1 MRTKI
6 GTRLLSLFLT
16 AICVIGLIPT
26 SAFAASSENMPSEIT
41 LKKSDYFLDTDG
53 SKTYNSPSF
62 DKPLYLHIINMN
74 VGGKT
79 KVGFCAEHGKQ
90 LGNTLIGKKW
100 GNPEPVTNS
109 FIKMM
114 IGYYYCMTDAKY
126 MTDAY
131 KAKFGSQLWT
141 DQNMIRYHNAW
152 IQALCWRA
160 LGQGAAIPSD
170 AEGQRVA
177 IAKEL
182 MYIANA
188 KNGTSYS
195 DIYTDKYGTTTFYE
209 KGCKVIDNPDCWP
222 DVDVTLYH
230 YIGGNATSPD
240 GKKHY
245 TNDNTQAIMVA
256 TPRGEPTIDDYQI
269 VVKKVDSSNP
279 TKGLPG
285 ATFSLTMVGSDDPS
299 FPMTGVTG
307 QDGTYTFK
315 PLKAGTYQVT
325 ETEAPEGYQIDN
337 PGPYTVTLPMNG
349 QKTVTVTATDTPITT
364 SSGSIRKV
372 DKDIPTMG
380 LAGATIRITGI
391 DNNFKYEGQTVAGG
405 ALTDVPWDTMPV
417 GSYIAE
423 EIGAPEGY
431 ILPSPHEKKEF
442 YWDKKSDVTL
452 VFENDSKVKVQ
463 LLKKD
468 ESNNPL
474 PGCLF
479 TVIKNGQTLFSA
491 VTDAAGTITVPN
503 VTEGTYWFVEKDA
516 PEGYV
521 VNSEPVTAYV
531 SAADIQGNKTVTVEA
546 TNHRKPG
553 LEIVKI
559 DSVTKEPVANCTFD
573 IRSIDGTYHET
584 LTTDGAGRIFL
595 ENMTPGSYEVKETAV
610 PKGYNLNPEKQT
622 VELTAGGTFTLTFEN
637 VPKTDFTLFKHDSN
651 NHPIAGV
658 TFEISKKGGQSLG
671 HFTTDGQGKLTVPN
685 LEPGIYVAV
694 ETDCPDDYIL
704 DKTPHEFQV
713 NAGKTEVG
721 IDVVNLKK
729 PEITVKKVD
738 SIVGGGVEGAKFEI
752 FYAGTGGTG
761 SPAGTYE
768 SLGTKYTDANGII
781 HLDHLKEGWYRFTEV
796 EAPEGYQLDE
806 PSTQEIYL
814 KGDDNAELTFKDTP
828 LSAIIVMKKDGV
840 NGKAL
845 PGATFQLRYLD
856 GTSGTGGTVIGE
868 KVTDQNGV
876 CSWTGLK
883 AGTYIVEEVKPA
895 PGYNIVE
902 GPKTVY
908 ISGKAQDVITVSF
921 DNSPDGTLLIKK
933 VDAKNPTKVL
943 AGAKFRV
950 QYTNGTLLGNDNGIF
965 TTDEN
970 GQITIAGLEPEKTI
984 IVTEVEAPAGYIIDG
999 QAQTIDIKSGKVV
1012 SITFKNAPKGELVIE
1027 KTDAATGKLLP
1038 GAEFIIRK
1046 SDGTEVGA
1054 DGNIHNNLTIES
1066 GTLSSD
1072 SHFVTGGDGRIIIK
1086 GLTPGNYTITEVKA
1100 PDGYLIGKNAS
1111 RTIQI
1116 TAGDTQTITFA
1127 NPSTCS
1133 LLIKKVCSINTDKML
1148 EGAVFDVR
1156 YADGSVVG
1164 DSNGVY
1170 ETGADGTILITGL
1183 EANKAIIVTET
1194 KAPNGFAIDTKPQ
1207 TVTTIAG
1214 KVVQLTFA
1222 NAPYGKLVIEKRDA
1236 ETNNLLPG
1244 AEFRVT
1250 TAAGCEVG
1258 QNGVIGDTTLTS
1270 NGIFRT
1276 DADGKI
1282 TISNLRP
1289 GNYIITEIKA
1299 PDGYLID
1306 DPTRNVTVTAG
1317 DTQTIVFKNHS
1328 TCSLLIKKVCTEN
1341 PDKMLE
1347 GAVFDVRYADG
1358 TVVGD
1363 SNGVFTTG
1371 ADGTILITGLEANKA
1386 IVVTET
1392 KAPDGFAIDTTPQT
1406 ITTQAGKVVQLT
1418 FANAPY
1424 GKIIIE
1430 KRDSK
1435 TNELL
1440 PGAEF
1445 RVTTAAGCEVGQNG
1459 VIGDTN
1465 LTSNGI
1471 FTTGADGKIT
1481 ITNVR
1486 PGSYVITE
1494 IKAPDGYLIDD
1505 PTRTITVTSGDTQT
1519 IVFKDTKPGGL
1530 IIEKR
1535 DSVTKEPLA
1544 GATFKVTTSDGRF
1557 VAQDGGATSTN
1568 GLYTTDANG
1577 QIHIVD
1583 LDPDTYVVTEVTA
1596 PDGYLMD
1603 APSQTVKIEKN
1614 DTQTLT
1620 FYDTPLGGLTIVK
1633 VDSESGKRLEGAK
1646 IEVAKLNGEIVGTY
1660 VTDKLGVIQLP
1671 DLDDGWY
1678 QLTEIKAPKGY
1689 LLDST
1694 PQKVEVKKGET
1705 KTFEFEN
1712 TASASMLIHKIDSVT
1727 KKGIQGV
1734 KFVVYDSSMTPIG
1747 EYESDDQGY
1756 VHLNKTLEDGK
1767 YYVRE
1772 IVAAEGYILDNK
1784 VKSFTVLAGDTAM
1797 IEWENTSELGQIQ
1810 VIKTSEGYS
1819 SVNGLPAGTPLS
1831 GAIFAVYDK
1840 QNNVVDKFQ
1849 TNENGIGSSKKL
1861 PLGIYTVKEVQAPA
1875 NYGLNPTV
1883 FTADIEFAGQVVK
1896 LNVTDPVITAGVS
1909 IKKTGYAQTMNNNV
1923 MRWTVSGVR
1932 NDSTT
1937 SLQSFYWR
1945 DTLPTDAV
1953 RLTRLVTGTY
1963 STTQTYKVTFTTNL
1977 NSQWRTA
1984 YDNLSTAKNYT
1995 LDMSSAAL
2003 GLASNEYVTQFMLS
2017 FGIVP
2022 AGFHQLTNATVDAQT
2037 LYALTNGYKFTN
2049 KADVGGLLGGNW
2061 VQSIA
2066 RWTTSVYSHYV
2077 PAKPAAP
2084 KSPKLPR
2091 TGY

>member
-26 SAFAASSENMPSEIT
+26 SAFAAPSGSMPSEIT
-41 LKKSDYFLDTDG
+41 LQKSDYFLDTDG

-62 DKPLYLHIINMN
+62 GEPLYLHIINMN

-79 KVGFCAEHGKQ
+79 NVGFCAEHGKQ

-126 MTDAY
+126 QTDAY
-131 KAKFGSQLWT
+131 KEKWGGELWT
-141 DQNMIRYHNAW
+141 DQNLIRYHNAW

-170 AEGQRVA
+170 AEGQKVA

-195 DIYTDKYGTTTFYE
+195 DIYTDKYGTTTFYQKGE
-209 KGCKVIDNPDCWP
+209 KVLDNTDCWP

-230 YIGGNATSPD
+230 YIGGDATSPD

-256 TPRGEPTIDDYQI
+256 TPKKSDIPSDKYQI

-279 TKGLPG
+279 TKGLAG
-285 ATFSLTMVGSDDPS
+285 ATFSLEMVGSDDPK

-315 PLKAGTYQVT
+315 NLKAGTYQVT

-337 PGPYTVTLPMNG
+337 PGPYAVTLPTNG
-349 QKTVTVTATDTPITT
+349 QKTVTVTALDTPITLA
-364 SSGSIRKV
+364 SGSIRKV
-372 DKDIPTMG
+372 DKDRPTMG

-391 DNNFKYEGQTVAGG
+391 DNNFTYEGQTVEGG

-417 GSYIAE
+417 GSYVAE

-442 YWDKKSDVTL
+442 YWDKKNEVKL

-516 PEGYV
+516 LEGYV

-573 IRSIDGTYHET
+573 IRSIDGTYHEA

-713 NAGKTEVG
+713 NAGVTNVG

-796 EAPEGYQLDE
+796 EAPAGYQLDE

-845 PGATFQLRYLD
+845 PGATFQLRYLG

-933 VDAKNPTKVL
+933 VDAKHPTKVL

-984 IVTEVEAPAGYIIDG
+984 IVTEIEAPAGYIIDG

-1054 DGNIHNNLTIES
+1054 DGNIHNDLTIES

-1127 NPSTCS
+1127 NP
-1133 LLIKKVCSINTDKML
+1133 
-1148 EGAVFDVR
+1148 
-1156 YADGSVVG
+1156 
-1164 DSNGVY
+1164 
-1170 ETGADGTILITGL
+1170 
-1183 EANKAIIVTET
+1183 
-1194 KAPNGFAIDTKPQ
+1194 
-1207 TVTTIAG
+1207 
-1214 KVVQLTFA
+1214 
-1222 NAPYGKLVIEKRDA
+1222 
-1236 ETNNLLPG
+1236 
-1244 AEFRVT
+1244 
-1250 TAAGCEVG
+1250 
-1258 QNGVIGDTTLTS
+1258 
-1270 NGIFRT
+1270 
-1276 DADGKI
+1276 
-1282 TISNLRP
+1282 
-1289 GNYIITEIKA
+1289 
-1299 PDGYLID
+1299 
-1306 DPTRNVTVTAG
+1306 
-1317 DTQTIVFKNHS
+1317 S

-1481 ITNVR
+1481 ISNVR
-1486 PGSYVITE
+1486 PGNYIITE

-1646 IEVAKLNGEIVGTY
+1646 IEVAKMNGEIVGTY

-1727 KKGIQGV
+1727 RKGIQGV

>member
-26 SAFAASSENMPSEIT
+26 SAFAAPSGSMPSEIT
-41 LKKSDYFLDTDG
+41 LQKSDYFLDTDG

-62 DKPLYLHIINMN
+62 GEPLYLHIINMN

-79 KVGFCAEHGKQ
+79 QVGFCAEHGKQ

-126 MTDAY
+126 QTDAY
-131 KAKFGSQLWT
+131 KEKWGGELWT
-141 DQNMIRYHNAW
+141 DQNLIRYHNAW

-170 AEGQRVA
+170 AEGQKVA

-195 DIYTDKYGTTTFYE
+195 DIYTDKYGTTTFYQKGE
-209 KGCKVIDNPDCWP
+209 KVLDNTDCWP
-222 DVDVTLYH
+222 DVDVTLYR

-245 TNDNTQAIMVA
+245 TNDNTQAVMVA
-256 TPRGEPTIDDYQI
+256 TPKKEPTGDTYRII
-269 VVKKVDSSNP
+269 VKKVDSSNP
-279 TKGLPG
+279 TKGLAG
-285 ATFSLTMVGSDDPS
+285 ATFSLEMVGSDGPS
-299 FPMTGVTG
+299 FPKTGVTG
-307 QDGTYTFK
+307 QDGTYIFDR
-315 PLKAGTYQVT
+315 LEAGTYKVT

-337 PGPYTVTLPMNG
+337 PGPYAVTLPTNG
-349 QKTVTVTATDTPITT
+349 QNTVTVTALDTPITLA
-364 SSGSIRKV
+364 SGSIRKV
-372 DKDIPTMG
+372 DKDRPTMG

-391 DNNFKYEGQTVAGG
+391 DNNFTYEGQTVEGG

-417 GSYIAE
+417 GSYVAE

-442 YWDKKSDVTL
+442 YWDKKNEVKL

-573 IRSIDGTYHET
+573 IRSIDGTYHEA

-713 NAGKTEVG
+713 NAGVTNVG

-738 SIVGGGVEGAKFEI
+738 SIVGGGVVGAKFEI

-796 EAPEGYQLDE
+796 EAPAGYQLDE

-845 PGATFQLRYLD
+845 PGATFQLRYLG
-856 GTSGTGGTVIGE
+856 GTSGTGGTAIGE

-933 VDAKNPTKVL
+933 VDAKHPTKVL

-984 IVTEVEAPAGYIIDG
+984 IVTEIEAPAGYIIDG

-1027 KTDAATGKLLP
+1027 KTDAATGKLLS

-1054 DGNIHNNLTIES
+1054 DGNIHNDLTIES

-1127 NPSTCS
+1127 NP
-1133 LLIKKVCSINTDKML
+1133 
-1148 EGAVFDVR
+1148 
-1156 YADGSVVG
+1156 
-1164 DSNGVY
+1164 
-1170 ETGADGTILITGL
+1170 
-1183 EANKAIIVTET
+1183 
-1194 KAPNGFAIDTKPQ
+1194 
-1207 TVTTIAG
+1207 
-1214 KVVQLTFA
+1214 
-1222 NAPYGKLVIEKRDA
+1222 
-1236 ETNNLLPG
+1236 
-1244 AEFRVT
+1244 
-1250 TAAGCEVG
+1250 
-1258 QNGVIGDTTLTS
+1258 
-1270 NGIFRT
+1270 
-1276 DADGKI
+1276 
-1282 TISNLRP
+1282 
-1289 GNYIITEIKA
+1289 
-1299 PDGYLID
+1299 
-1306 DPTRNVTVTAG
+1306 
-1317 DTQTIVFKNHS
+1317 S

-1459 VIGDTN
+1459 VIGDTK

-1486 PGSYVITE
+1486 PGNYVITE

-1646 IEVAKLNGEIVGTY
+1646 IEVAKMNGEIVGTY

-1727 KKGIQGV
+1727 RKGIQGV

>member
-26 SAFAASSENMPSEIT
+26 SAFAAPSGSMPSEIT
-41 LKKSDYFLDTDG
+41 LQKSDYFLDTDG

-62 DKPLYLHIINMN
+62 GEPLYLHIINMN
-74 VGGKT
+74 VGGET
-79 KVGFCAEHGKQ
+79 KIGFCAEHGKQ

-126 MTDAY
+126 QTDAY
-131 KAKFGSQLWT
+131 KEKWGGELWT
-141 DQNMIRYHNAW
+141 DQNLIRYHNAW

-170 AEGQRVA
+170 AEGQKVA

-195 DIYTDKYGTTTFYE
+195 DIYTDKYGTTTFYQKGE
-209 KGCKVIDNPDCWP
+209 KVLDNTDCWP
-222 DVDVTLYH
+222 DVDVTLYR

-245 TNDNTQAIMVA
+245 TNDNTQAVMVA
-256 TPRGEPTIDDYQI
+256 TPKKSDIPSDKYQI

-279 TKGLPG
+279 TKGLAG
-285 ATFSLTMVGSDDPS
+285 ATFSLEMVGSDDPK

-315 PLKAGTYQVT
+315 NLKAGTYQVT

-337 PGPYTVTLPMNG
+337 PGPYAVTLPTNG
-349 QKTVTVTATDTPITT
+349 QKTVTVTATDTPITIA
-364 SSGSIRKV
+364 SGSIRKV
-372 DKDIPTMG
+372 DKDRPTMG

-391 DNNFKYEGQTVAGG
+391 DNNFTYEGQTVEGG

-417 GSYIAE
+417 GSYVAE

-442 YWDKKSDVTL
+442 YWDKKNEVKL

-713 NAGKTEVG
+713 NAGVTNVG

-796 EAPEGYQLDE
+796 EAPAGYQLDE

-845 PGATFQLRYLD
+845 PGATFQLRYLG

-876 CSWTGLK
+876 CSWTSLK

-933 VDAKNPTKVL
+933 VDAKHPTKVL

-984 IVTEVEAPAGYIIDG
+984 IVTEIEAPAGYIIDG

-1027 KTDAATGKLLP
+1027 KTDAATGKLLS

-1054 DGNIHNNLTIES
+1054 DGNIHNDLTIES

-1127 NPSTCS
+1127 NP
-1133 LLIKKVCSINTDKML
+1133 
-1148 EGAVFDVR
+1148 
-1156 YADGSVVG
+1156 
-1164 DSNGVY
+1164 
-1170 ETGADGTILITGL
+1170 
-1183 EANKAIIVTET
+1183 
-1194 KAPNGFAIDTKPQ
+1194 
-1207 TVTTIAG
+1207 
-1214 KVVQLTFA
+1214 
-1222 NAPYGKLVIEKRDA
+1222 
-1236 ETNNLLPG
+1236 
-1244 AEFRVT
+1244 
-1250 TAAGCEVG
+1250 
-1258 QNGVIGDTTLTS
+1258 
-1270 NGIFRT
+1270 
-1276 DADGKI
+1276 
-1282 TISNLRP
+1282 
-1289 GNYIITEIKA
+1289 
-1299 PDGYLID
+1299 
-1306 DPTRNVTVTAG
+1306 
-1317 DTQTIVFKNHS
+1317 S

-1486 PGSYVITE
+1486 PGNYVITE

-1544 GATFKVTTSDGRF
+1544 GATFKVMTSDGRF

-1646 IEVAKLNGEIVGTY
+1646 IEVAKMNGEIVGTY

-1727 KKGIQGV
+1727 RKGIQGV

-1909 IKKTGYAQTMNNNV
+1909 IKKTGYAQTMNNNI

-2066 RWTTSVYSHYV
+2066 RWTTSIYSHYV

>member
-1 MRTKI
+1 MRQKI

-26 SAFAASSENMPSEIT
+26 SAFAAPSGSMPSEIT
-41 LKKSDYFLDTDG
+41 LQKSDYFLDTDG

-62 DKPLYLHIINMN
+62 GEPLYLHIINMN

-79 KVGFCAEHGKQ
+79 KIGFCAEHGKQ

-126 MTDAY
+126 QTDAY
-131 KAKFGSQLWT
+131 KEKWGGELWT
-141 DQNMIRYHNAW
+141 DQNLIRYHNAW

-170 AEGQRVA
+170 AEGQKVA

-188 KNGTSYS
+188 EIGTSYS
-195 DIYTDKYGTTTFYE
+195 DIYTDKYGTTTFYQKGE
-209 KGCKVIDNPDCWP
+209 KVLDNTDCWP

-240 GKKHY
+240 GKNHY

-256 TPRGEPTIDDYQI
+256 TPSIPTAESYQI

-279 TKGLPG
+279 TKGLSG
-285 ATFSLTMVGSDDPS
+285 ATFSLTMVGSTKTL
-299 FPMTGVTG
+299 TGVTG

-315 PLKAGTYQVT
+315 NLKAGTYQVT
-325 ETEAPEGYQIDN
+325 ETKAPDGYQIDN
-337 PGPYTVTLPMNG
+337 PGPYTVTLPTNG
-349 QKTVTVTATDTPITT
+349 QKTVTVTALDTPITLA
-364 SSGSIRKV
+364 SGSIRKV
-372 DKDIPTMG
+372 DKDRPTMG

-391 DNNFKYEGQTVAGG
+391 DNNFTYEGQTVEGG

-417 GSYIAE
+417 GSYVAE

-442 YWDKKSDVTL
+442 YWDKKNEVKL

-573 IRSIDGTYHET
+573 IRSIDGTYHEA

-713 NAGKTEVG
+713 NAGVTNVG

-796 EAPEGYQLDE
+796 EAPAGYQLDE

-845 PGATFQLRYLD
+845 PGATFQLRYLG
-856 GTSGTGGTVIGE
+856 GTSGTGGTAIGE

-970 GQITIAGLEPEKTI
+970 GQITIAGLEPKKTI
-984 IVTEVEAPAGYIIDG
+984 IVTEIEAPAGYIIDG

-1054 DGNIHNNLTIES
+1054 DGNIHNDLTIES

-1127 NPSTCS
+1127 NP
-1133 LLIKKVCSINTDKML
+1133 
-1148 EGAVFDVR
+1148 
-1156 YADGSVVG
+1156 
-1164 DSNGVY
+1164 
-1170 ETGADGTILITGL
+1170 
-1183 EANKAIIVTET
+1183 
-1194 KAPNGFAIDTKPQ
+1194 
-1207 TVTTIAG
+1207 
-1214 KVVQLTFA
+1214 
-1222 NAPYGKLVIEKRDA
+1222 
-1236 ETNNLLPG
+1236 
-1244 AEFRVT
+1244 
-1250 TAAGCEVG
+1250 
-1258 QNGVIGDTTLTS
+1258 
-1270 NGIFRT
+1270 
-1276 DADGKI
+1276 
-1282 TISNLRP
+1282 
-1289 GNYIITEIKA
+1289 
-1299 PDGYLID
+1299 
-1306 DPTRNVTVTAG
+1306 
-1317 DTQTIVFKNHS
+1317 S

-1486 PGSYVITE
+1486 PGNYVITE

-1646 IEVAKLNGEIVGTY
+1646 IEVAKMNGEIVGTY

-1727 KKGIQGV
+1727 RKGIQGV

>member
-26 SAFAASSENMPSEIT
+26 SAFAAPSGSMPSEIT
-41 LKKSDYFLDTDG
+41 LQKSDYFLDTDG

-62 DKPLYLHIINMN
+62 GEPLYLHIINMN

-79 KVGFCAEHGKQ
+79 NVGFCAEHGKQ

-126 MTDAY
+126 QTDAY
-131 KAKFGSQLWT
+131 KEKWGGELWT
-141 DQNMIRYHNAW
+141 DQNLIRYHNAW

-170 AEGQRVA
+170 AEGQKVA

-195 DIYTDKYGTTTFYE
+195 DIYTDKYGTTTFYQKGE
-209 KGCKVIDNPDCWP
+209 KVLDNTDCWP

-230 YIGGNATSPD
+230 YIGGDATSPD

-256 TPRGEPTIDDYQI
+256 TPKKSDIPSDKYQI

-279 TKGLPG
+279 TKGLAG
-285 ATFSLTMVGSDDPS
+285 ATFSLEMVGSDDPK

-315 PLKAGTYQVT
+315 NLKAGTYQVT

-337 PGPYTVTLPMNG
+337 PGPYAVTLPTNG
-349 QKTVTVTATDTPITT
+349 QKTVTVTALDTPITLA
-364 SSGSIRKV
+364 SGSIRKV
-372 DKDIPTMG
+372 DKDRPTMG

-391 DNNFKYEGQTVAGG
+391 DNNFTYEGQTVEGG

-417 GSYIAE
+417 GSYVAE

-442 YWDKKSDVTL
+442 YWDKKNEVKL

-610 PKGYNLNPEKQT
+610 PQGYNLNPEKQT

-713 NAGKTEVG
+713 NAGVTNVG

-738 SIVGGGVEGAKFEI
+738 SIVGGGVKDAKFEI

-796 EAPEGYQLDE
+796 EAPAGYQLDE

-845 PGATFQLRYLD
+845 PGATFQLRYLG

-876 CSWTGLK
+876 CSWTSLK

-933 VDAKNPTKVL
+933 VDAKHPTKVL

-984 IVTEVEAPAGYIIDG
+984 IVTEIEAPAGYIIDG

-1027 KTDAATGKLLP
+1027 KTDAATGKLLS

-1054 DGNIHNNLTIES
+1054 DGNIHNDLTIES

-1127 NPSTCS
+1127 NP
-1133 LLIKKVCSINTDKML
+1133 
-1148 EGAVFDVR
+1148 
-1156 YADGSVVG
+1156 
-1164 DSNGVY
+1164 
-1170 ETGADGTILITGL
+1170 
-1183 EANKAIIVTET
+1183 
-1194 KAPNGFAIDTKPQ
+1194 
-1207 TVTTIAG
+1207 
-1214 KVVQLTFA
+1214 
-1222 NAPYGKLVIEKRDA
+1222 
-1236 ETNNLLPG
+1236 
-1244 AEFRVT
+1244 
-1250 TAAGCEVG
+1250 
-1258 QNGVIGDTTLTS
+1258 
-1270 NGIFRT
+1270 
-1276 DADGKI
+1276 
-1282 TISNLRP
+1282 
-1289 GNYIITEIKA
+1289 
-1299 PDGYLID
+1299 
-1306 DPTRNVTVTAG
+1306 
-1317 DTQTIVFKNHS
+1317 S

-1486 PGSYVITE
+1486 PGNYVITE

-1646 IEVAKLNGEIVGTY
+1646 IEVAKMNGEIVGTY

-1727 KKGIQGV
+1727 RKGIQGV

>member
-1 MRTKI
+1 MRQKI

-26 SAFAASSENMPSEIT
+26 SAFAAPSGSMPSEIT
-41 LKKSDYFLDTDG
+41 LQKSDYFLDTDG

-62 DKPLYLHIINMN
+62 GEPLYLHIINMN

-79 KVGFCAEHGKQ
+79 NVGFCAEHGKQ

-126 MTDAY
+126 QTDAY
-131 KAKFGSQLWT
+131 KEKWGGELWT
-141 DQNMIRYHNAW
+141 DQNLIRYHNAW

-170 AEGQRVA
+170 AEGQKVA

-195 DIYTDKYGTTTFYE
+195 DIYTDKYGTTTFYQKGE
-209 KGCKVIDNPDCWP
+209 KVLDNTDCWP

-256 TPRGEPTIDDYQI
+256 TPSIPTLGNYQI
-269 VVKKVDSSNP
+269 TVKKVDSSNP
-279 TKGLPG
+279 TKGLAG
-285 ATFSLTMVGSDDPS
+285 AEFSLEMVGSDDPK

-307 QDGTYTFK
+307 QGGTLTFK
-315 PLKAGTYQVT
+315 DLKAGTYQVT
-325 ETEAPEGYQIDN
+325 ETKAPEDYQIDN
-337 PGPYTVTLPMNG
+337 PGPYTVTLPTNG
-349 QKTVTVTATDTPITT
+349 QNTVTVTATDTPITLA
-364 SSGSIRKV
+364 SGSIRKV
-372 DKDIPTMG
+372 DKDRPTMG

-391 DNNFKYEGQTVAGG
+391 DNNFTYEGQTVEGG

-417 GSYIAE
+417 GSYVAE

-442 YWDKKSDVTL
+442 YWDKKNEVKL

-559 DSVTKEPVANCTFD
+559 NSVTKEPVANCTFD

-713 NAGKTEVG
+713 NAGVTNVG

-796 EAPEGYQLDE
+796 EAPAGYQLDE

-845 PGATFQLRYLD
+845 PGATFQLRYLG
-856 GTSGTGGTVIGE
+856 GTSGTGGTAIGE

-933 VDAKNPTKVL
+933 VDAKHPTKVL

-970 GQITIAGLEPEKTI
+970 GQITIAGLEPKKTI
-984 IVTEVEAPAGYIIDG
+984 IVTEIEAPAGYIIDG

-1054 DGNIHNNLTIES
+1054 DGNIHNDLTIES

-1086 GLTPGNYTITEVKA
+1086 GLTPGHYTITEVKA

-1127 NPSTCS
+1127 NP
-1133 LLIKKVCSINTDKML
+1133 
-1148 EGAVFDVR
+1148 
-1156 YADGSVVG
+1156 
-1164 DSNGVY
+1164 
-1170 ETGADGTILITGL
+1170 
-1183 EANKAIIVTET
+1183 
-1194 KAPNGFAIDTKPQ
+1194 
-1207 TVTTIAG
+1207 
-1214 KVVQLTFA
+1214 
-1222 NAPYGKLVIEKRDA
+1222 
-1236 ETNNLLPG
+1236 
-1244 AEFRVT
+1244 
-1250 TAAGCEVG
+1250 
-1258 QNGVIGDTTLTS
+1258 
-1270 NGIFRT
+1270 
-1276 DADGKI
+1276 
-1282 TISNLRP
+1282 
-1289 GNYIITEIKA
+1289 
-1299 PDGYLID
+1299 
-1306 DPTRNVTVTAG
+1306 
-1317 DTQTIVFKNHS
+1317 S

-1486 PGSYVITE
+1486 PGNYIITE

-1646 IEVAKLNGEIVGTY
+1646 IEVAKMNGEIVGTY

-1727 KKGIQGV
+1727 RKGIQGV

>member
-26 SAFAASSENMPSEIT
+26 SAFAAPSGSMPSEIT
-41 LKKSDYFLDTDG
+41 LQKSDYFLDTDG

-62 DKPLYLHIINMN
+62 GEPLYLHIINMN

-79 KVGFCAEHGKQ
+79 NVGFCAEHGKQ

-126 MTDAY
+126 QTDAY
-131 KAKFGSQLWT
+131 KEKWGGELWT
-141 DQNMIRYHNAW
+141 DQNLIRYHNAW

-170 AEGQRVA
+170 AEGQKVA

-195 DIYTDKYGTTTFYE
+195 DIYTDKYGTTTFYQKGE
-209 KGCKVIDNPDCWP
+209 KVLDNTDCWP

-256 TPRGEPTIDDYQI
+256 TPSIPTLGNYQI
-269 VVKKVDSSNP
+269 TVKKVDSSNP
-279 TKGLPG
+279 TKGLAG
-285 ATFSLTMVGSDDPS
+285 AEFSLEMVGSDDPK

-307 QDGTYTFK
+307 QGGTLTFK
-315 PLKAGTYQVT
+315 DLKAGTYQVT
-325 ETEAPEGYQIDN
+325 ETKAPEDYQIDN
-337 PGPYTVTLPMNG
+337 PGPYTVTLPTNG
-349 QKTVTVTATDTPITT
+349 QNTVTVTATDTPITLA
-364 SSGSIRKV
+364 SGSIRKV
-372 DKDIPTMG
+372 DKDRPTMG

-391 DNNFKYEGQTVAGG
+391 DNNFTYEGQTVEGG

-417 GSYIAE
+417 GSYVAE

-442 YWDKKSDVTL
+442 YWDKKNEVKL

-573 IRSIDGTYHET
+573 IRSIDGTYHEA

-713 NAGKTEVG
+713 NAGVTNVG

-796 EAPEGYQLDE
+796 EAPAGYQLDE

-845 PGATFQLRYLD
+845 PGATFQLRYLG

-933 VDAKNPTKVL
+933 VDAKHPTKVL

-984 IVTEVEAPAGYIIDG
+984 IVTEIEAPAGYIIDG

-1054 DGNIHNNLTIES
+1054 DGNIHNDLTIES

-1127 NPSTCS
+1127 NP
-1133 LLIKKVCSINTDKML
+1133 
-1148 EGAVFDVR
+1148 
-1156 YADGSVVG
+1156 
-1164 DSNGVY
+1164 
-1170 ETGADGTILITGL
+1170 
-1183 EANKAIIVTET
+1183 
-1194 KAPNGFAIDTKPQ
+1194 
-1207 TVTTIAG
+1207 
-1214 KVVQLTFA
+1214 
-1222 NAPYGKLVIEKRDA
+1222 
-1236 ETNNLLPG
+1236 
-1244 AEFRVT
+1244 
-1250 TAAGCEVG
+1250 
-1258 QNGVIGDTTLTS
+1258 
-1270 NGIFRT
+1270 
-1276 DADGKI
+1276 
-1282 TISNLRP
+1282 
-1289 GNYIITEIKA
+1289 
-1299 PDGYLID
+1299 
-1306 DPTRNVTVTAG
+1306 
-1317 DTQTIVFKNHS
+1317 S

-1486 PGSYVITE
+1486 PGNYVITE

-1646 IEVAKLNGEIVGTY
+1646 IEVAKMNGEIVGTY

-1909 IKKTGYAQTMNNNV
+1909 IKKTGYAQTMNNNI

-2066 RWTTSVYSHYV
+2066 RWTTSIYSHYV

>member
-1 MRTKI
+1 MRQKI

-26 SAFAASSENMPSEIT
+26 SAFAAPSGSMPSEIT
-41 LKKSDYFLDTDG
+41 LQKSDYFLDTDG

-62 DKPLYLHIINMN
+62 GEPLYLHIINMN

-79 KVGFCAEHGKQ
+79 NVGFCAEHGKQ

-126 MTDAY
+126 QTDAY
-131 KAKFGSQLWT
+131 KEKWGGELWT
-141 DQNMIRYHNAW
+141 DQNLIRYHNAW

-170 AEGQRVA
+170 AEGQKVA

-195 DIYTDKYGTTTFYE
+195 DIYTDKYGTTTFYQKGE
-209 KGCKVIDNPDCWP
+209 KVLDNTDCWP

-256 TPRGEPTIDDYQI
+256 TPSIPTLGNYQI
-269 VVKKVDSSNP
+269 TVKKVDSSNP
-279 TKGLPG
+279 TKGLAG
-285 ATFSLTMVGSDDPS
+285 AEFSLEMVGSDDPK

-307 QDGTYTFK
+307 QGGTLTFK
-315 PLKAGTYQVT
+315 DLKAGTYQVT
-325 ETEAPEGYQIDN
+325 ETKAPEDYQIDN
-337 PGPYTVTLPMNG
+337 PGPYTVTLPTNG
-349 QKTVTVTATDTPITT
+349 QNTVTVTATDTPITLA
-364 SSGSIRKV
+364 SGSIRKV
-372 DKDIPTMG
+372 DKDRPTMG

-391 DNNFKYEGQTVAGG
+391 DNNFTYEGQTVEGG

-417 GSYIAE
+417 GSYVAE

-442 YWDKKSDVTL
+442 YWDKKNEVKL

-559 DSVTKEPVANCTFD
+559 NSVTKEPVANCTFD

-713 NAGKTEVG
+713 NAGVTNVG

-796 EAPEGYQLDE
+796 EAPAGYQLDE

-845 PGATFQLRYLD
+845 PGATFQLRYLG

-984 IVTEVEAPAGYIIDG
+984 IVTEIEAPAGYIIDG

-1027 KTDAATGKLLP
+1027 KTDAATGKLLS

-1054 DGNIHNNLTIES
+1054 DGNIHNDLTIES

-1133 LLIKKVCSINTDKML
+1133 LLIKKVC
-1148 EGAVFDVR
+1148 
-1156 YADGSVVG
+1156 
-1164 DSNGVY
+1164 
-1170 ETGADGTILITGL
+1170 
-1183 EANKAIIVTET
+1183 
-1194 KAPNGFAIDTKPQ
+1194 
-1207 TVTTIAG
+1207 
-1214 KVVQLTFA
+1214 
-1222 NAPYGKLVIEKRDA
+1222 
-1236 ETNNLLPG
+1236 
-1244 AEFRVT
+1244 
-1250 TAAGCEVG
+1250 
-1258 QNGVIGDTTLTS
+1258 
-1270 NGIFRT
+1270 
-1276 DADGKI
+1276 
-1282 TISNLRP
+1282 
-1289 GNYIITEIKA
+1289 
-1299 PDGYLID
+1299 
-1306 DPTRNVTVTAG
+1306 
-1317 DTQTIVFKNHS
+1317 
-1328 TCSLLIKKVCTEN
+1328 TEN

-1371 ADGTILITGLEANKA
+1371 ADGTILITGLDANKA

-1486 PGSYVITE
+1486 PGNYIITE

-1646 IEVAKLNGEIVGTY
+1646 IEVAKMNGEIVGTY

-1727 KKGIQGV
+1727 RKGIQGV

-2066 RWTTSVYSHYV
+2066 RWTTSIYSHYV

>member
-26 SAFAASSENMPSEIT
+26 SAFAAPSGSMPSEIT
-41 LKKSDYFLDTDG
+41 LQKSDYFLDTDG

-62 DKPLYLHIINMN
+62 GEPLYLHIINMN

-79 KVGFCAEHGKQ
+79 QVGFCAEHGKQ

-126 MTDAY
+126 QTDAY
-131 KAKFGSQLWT
+131 KEKWGGELWT
-141 DQNMIRYHNAW
+141 DQNLIRYHNAW

-170 AEGQRVA
+170 AEGQKVA

-195 DIYTDKYGTTTFYE
+195 DIYTDKYGTTTFYQKGE
-209 KGCKVIDNPDCWP
+209 KVLDNTDCWP
-222 DVDVTLYH
+222 DVDVTLYR

-245 TNDNTQAIMVA
+245 TNDNTQAVMVA
-256 TPRGEPTIDDYQI
+256 TPKKEPTGDTYRII
-269 VVKKVDSSNP
+269 VKKVDSSNP
-279 TKGLPG
+279 TKGLAG
-285 ATFSLTMVGSDDPS
+285 ATFSLEMVGSDGPS
-299 FPMTGVTG
+299 FPKTGVTG
-307 QDGTYTFK
+307 QDGTYIFDR
-315 PLKAGTYQVT
+315 LEAGTYKVT

-337 PGPYTVTLPMNG
+337 PGPYAVTLPTNG
-349 QKTVTVTATDTPITT
+349 QNTVTVTALDTPITLA
-364 SSGSIRKV
+364 SGSIRKV
-372 DKDIPTMG
+372 DKDRPTMG

-391 DNNFKYEGQTVAGG
+391 DNNFTYEGQTVEGG

-417 GSYIAE
+417 GSYVAE

-442 YWDKKSDVTL
+442 YWDKKNEVKL

-713 NAGKTEVG
+713 NAGVTNVG

-796 EAPEGYQLDE
+796 EAPAGYQLDE

-845 PGATFQLRYLD
+845 PGATFQLRYLG
-856 GTSGTGGTVIGE
+856 GTSGTGGTAIGE

-970 GQITIAGLEPEKTI
+970 GQITIAGLEPKKTI
-984 IVTEVEAPAGYIIDG
+984 IVTEIEAPAGYIIDG

-1054 DGNIHNNLTIES
+1054 DGNIHNDLTIES

-1127 NPSTCS
+1127 NP
-1133 LLIKKVCSINTDKML
+1133 
-1148 EGAVFDVR
+1148 
-1156 YADGSVVG
+1156 
-1164 DSNGVY
+1164 
-1170 ETGADGTILITGL
+1170 
-1183 EANKAIIVTET
+1183 
-1194 KAPNGFAIDTKPQ
+1194 
-1207 TVTTIAG
+1207 
-1214 KVVQLTFA
+1214 
-1222 NAPYGKLVIEKRDA
+1222 
-1236 ETNNLLPG
+1236 
-1244 AEFRVT
+1244 
-1250 TAAGCEVG
+1250 
-1258 QNGVIGDTTLTS
+1258 
-1270 NGIFRT
+1270 
-1276 DADGKI
+1276 
-1282 TISNLRP
+1282 
-1289 GNYIITEIKA
+1289 
-1299 PDGYLID
+1299 
-1306 DPTRNVTVTAG
+1306 
-1317 DTQTIVFKNHS
+1317 S

-1486 PGSYVITE
+1486 PGNYVITE

-1646 IEVAKLNGEIVGTY
+1646 IEVAKMNGEIVGTY

-1727 KKGIQGV
+1727 RKGIQGV

>member
-26 SAFAASSENMPSEIT
+26 SAFAAPSGSMPSEIT
-41 LKKSDYFLDTDG
+41 LQKSDYFLDTDG

-62 DKPLYLHIINMN
+62 GEPLYLHIINMN
-74 VGGKT
+74 VGGET
-79 KVGFCAEHGKQ
+79 KIGFCAEHGKQ

-114 IGYYYCMTDAKY
+114 IGYYYCMTDTKY
-126 MTDAY
+126 QTDAY
-131 KAKFGSQLWT
+131 KEKWGGELWT
-141 DQNMIRYHNAW
+141 DPNLIRYHNAW

-170 AEGQRVA
+170 AEGQKVA

-195 DIYTDKYGTTTFYE
+195 DIYTDKYGTTTFYQKGE
-209 KGCKVIDNPDCWP
+209 KVLDNTDCWP

-245 TNDNTQAIMVA
+245 TNENTQAIMVA
-256 TPRGEPTIDDYQI
+256 TPKEPTSEEYQI

-279 TKGLPG
+279 TKGLAG
-285 ATFSLTMVGSDDPS
+285 AEFSLEMVGSDDPK
-299 FPMTGVTG
+299 FPMTGVTR
-307 QDGTYTFK
+307 QNGTYTFRG
-315 PLKAGTYQVT
+315 LKAGTYQVT
-325 ETEAPEGYQIDN
+325 ETTAPDGYQIDN
-337 PGPYTVTLPMNG
+337 PGPYTVTLPTNG
-349 QKTVTVTATDTPITT
+349 QKTVTVTALDTPITLA
-364 SSGSIRKV
+364 SGSIRKV
-372 DKDIPTMG
+372 DKDRPTMG

-391 DNNFKYEGQTVAGG
+391 DNNFTYEGQTVEGG

-417 GSYIAE
+417 GSYVAE

-442 YWDKKSDVTL
+442 YWDKKNEVKL

-584 LTTDGAGRIFL
+584 LTTDGTGRIFL

-610 PKGYNLNPEKQT
+610 PQGYNLNPEKQT

-658 TFEISKKGGQSLG
+658 TFEISKKGGKSLG

-713 NAGKTEVG
+713 NAGVTNVG

-796 EAPEGYQLDE
+796 EAPAGYQLDE

-845 PGATFQLRYLD
+845 PGATFQLRYLG

-876 CSWTGLK
+876 CSWTSLK

-933 VDAKNPTKVL
+933 VDAKHPTKVL

-970 GQITIAGLEPEKTI
+970 GQITIAGLEPKKTI
-984 IVTEVEAPAGYIIDG
+984 IVTEIEAPAGYIIDG

-1054 DGNIHNNLTIES
+1054 DGNIHNDLTIES

-1086 GLTPGNYTITEVKA
+1086 GLTPGHYTITEVKA

-1127 NPSTCS
+1127 NP
-1133 LLIKKVCSINTDKML
+1133 
-1148 EGAVFDVR
+1148 
-1156 YADGSVVG
+1156 
-1164 DSNGVY
+1164 
-1170 ETGADGTILITGL
+1170 
-1183 EANKAIIVTET
+1183 
-1194 KAPNGFAIDTKPQ
+1194 
-1207 TVTTIAG
+1207 
-1214 KVVQLTFA
+1214 
-1222 NAPYGKLVIEKRDA
+1222 
-1236 ETNNLLPG
+1236 
-1244 AEFRVT
+1244 
-1250 TAAGCEVG
+1250 
-1258 QNGVIGDTTLTS
+1258 
-1270 NGIFRT
+1270 
-1276 DADGKI
+1276 
-1282 TISNLRP
+1282 
-1289 GNYIITEIKA
+1289 
-1299 PDGYLID
+1299 
-1306 DPTRNVTVTAG
+1306 
-1317 DTQTIVFKNHS
+1317 S

-1486 PGSYVITE
+1486 PGNYVITE

-1646 IEVAKLNGEIVGTY
+1646 IEVAKMNGEIVGTY

-1727 KKGIQGV
+1727 RKGIQGV

>member
-713 NAGKTEVG
+713 NAGVTNVG

-796 EAPEGYQLDE
+796 EAPAGYQLDE

-845 PGATFQLRYLD
+845 PGATFQLRYLG
-856 GTSGTGGTVIGE
+856 GTSGTGGTAIGE

-970 GQITIAGLEPEKTI
+970 GQITIAGLEPKKTI
-984 IVTEVEAPAGYIIDG
+984 IVTEIEAPAGYIIDG

-1054 DGNIHNNLTIES
+1054 DGNIHNDLTIES

-1127 NPSTCS
+1127 NP
-1133 LLIKKVCSINTDKML
+1133 
-1148 EGAVFDVR
+1148 
-1156 YADGSVVG
+1156 
-1164 DSNGVY
+1164 
-1170 ETGADGTILITGL
+1170 
-1183 EANKAIIVTET
+1183 
-1194 KAPNGFAIDTKPQ
+1194 
-1207 TVTTIAG
+1207 
-1214 KVVQLTFA
+1214 
-1222 NAPYGKLVIEKRDA
+1222 
-1236 ETNNLLPG
+1236 
-1244 AEFRVT
+1244 
-1250 TAAGCEVG
+1250 
-1258 QNGVIGDTTLTS
+1258 
-1270 NGIFRT
+1270 
-1276 DADGKI
+1276 
-1282 TISNLRP
+1282 
-1289 GNYIITEIKA
+1289 
-1299 PDGYLID
+1299 
-1306 DPTRNVTVTAG
+1306 
-1317 DTQTIVFKNHS
+1317 S

-1486 PGSYVITE
+1486 PGNYVITE

-1646 IEVAKLNGEIVGTY
+1646 IEVAKMNGEIVGTY

-1727 KKGIQGV
+1727 RKGIQGV

>member
-1 MRTKI
+1 MRQKI

-26 SAFAASSENMPSEIT
+26 SAFAAPSGSMPSEIT
-41 LKKSDYFLDTDG
+41 LQKSDYFLDTDG

-62 DKPLYLHIINMN
+62 GEPLYLHIINMN

-126 MTDAY
+126 QTDAY
-131 KAKFGSQLWT
+131 KEKWGGELWT
-141 DQNMIRYHNAW
+141 DQNLIRYHNAW

-170 AEGQRVA
+170 AEGQKVA

-195 DIYTDKYGTTTFYE
+195 DIYTDKYGTTTFYQKGE
-209 KGCKVIDNPDCWP
+209 KVLDNTDCWP

-256 TPRGEPTIDDYQI
+256 TPSIPTLGNYQI
-269 VVKKVDSSNP
+269 TVKKVDSSNP
-279 TKGLPG
+279 TKGLAG
-285 ATFSLTMVGSDDPS
+285 AEFSLEMVGSDDPK

-307 QDGTYTFK
+307 QGGTLTFK
-315 PLKAGTYQVT
+315 DLKAGTYQVT
-325 ETEAPEGYQIDN
+325 ETKAPEDYQIDN
-337 PGPYTVTLPMNG
+337 PGPYTVTLPTNG
-349 QKTVTVTATDTPITT
+349 QNTVTVTATDTPITLA
-364 SSGSIRKV
+364 SGSIRKV
-372 DKDIPTMG
+372 DKDRPTMG

-391 DNNFKYEGQTVAGG
+391 DNNFTYEGQTVEGG

-417 GSYIAE
+417 GSYVAE

-442 YWDKKSDVTL
+442 YWDKKNEVKL

-713 NAGKTEVG
+713 NAGVTNVG

-845 PGATFQLRYLD
+845 PGATFQLRYLG

-984 IVTEVEAPAGYIIDG
+984 IVTEIEAPAGYIIDG

-1027 KTDAATGKLLP
+1027 KTDAATGKLLS

-1194 KAPNGFAIDTKPQ
+1194 KAPDGFAIDTKPQ
-1207 TVTTIAG
+1207 TITTIAG
-1214 KVVQLTFA
+1214 KTVQLTFA

-1236 ETNNLLPG
+1236 QTNELLPG

-1276 DADGKI
+1276 
-1282 TISNLRP
+1282 
-1289 GNYIITEIKA
+1289 
-1299 PDGYLID
+1299 
-1306 DPTRNVTVTAG
+1306 
-1317 DTQTIVFKNHS
+1317 
-1328 TCSLLIKKVCTEN
+1328 
-1341 PDKMLE
+1341 
-1347 GAVFDVRYADG
+1347 
-1358 TVVGD
+1358 
-1363 SNGVFTTG
+1363 
-1371 ADGTILITGLEANKA
+1371 
-1386 IVVTET
+1386 
-1392 KAPDGFAIDTTPQT
+1392 
-1406 ITTQAGKVVQLT
+1406 
-1418 FANAPY
+1418 
-1424 GKIIIE
+1424 
-1430 KRDSK
+1430 
-1435 TNELL
+1435 
-1440 PGAEF
+1440 
-1445 RVTTAAGCEVGQNG
+1445 
-1459 VIGDTN
+1459 
-1465 LTSNGI
+1465 
-1471 FTTGADGKIT
+1471 GADGKIT

-1486 PGSYVITE
+1486 PGSYIITE

-1583 LDPDTYVVTEVTA
+1583 LNPDTYVVTEVTA

-1909 IKKTGYAQTMNNNV
+1909 IKKTGYAQTMNNNI

-1963 STTQTYKVTFTTNL
+1963 STMQTYKVTFTTNL

-2066 RWTTSVYSHYV
+2066 RWTTSIYSHYV

-2084 KSPKLPR
+2084 KSPTLPR

>member
-1 MRTKI
+1 MRQKI

-26 SAFAASSENMPSEIT
+26 SAFAAPSGSMPSEIT
-41 LKKSDYFLDTDG
+41 LQKSDYFLDTDG

-62 DKPLYLHIINMN
+62 GEPLYLHIINMN

-126 MTDAY
+126 QTDAY
-131 KAKFGSQLWT
+131 KEKWGGELWT
-141 DQNMIRYHNAW
+141 DQNLIRYHNAW

-170 AEGQRVA
+170 AEGQKAA

-195 DIYTDKYGTTTFYE
+195 DIYTDKYGTTTFYQKGE
-209 KGCKVIDNPDCWP
+209 KVLDNTDCWP

-256 TPRGEPTIDDYQI
+256 TPSIPTAESYQI

-279 TKGLPG
+279 TKGLSG
-285 ATFSLTMVGSDDPS
+285 ATFSLTMVGSTKTL
-299 FPMTGVTG
+299 TGVTG

-315 PLKAGTYQVT
+315 NLKAGTYQVT

-337 PGPYTVTLPMNG
+337 PGPYAVTLPTNG
-349 QKTVTVTATDTPITT
+349 QKTVTVTALDTPITLA
-364 SSGSIRKV
+364 SGSIRKV
-372 DKDIPTMG
+372 DKDRPTMG

-391 DNNFKYEGQTVAGG
+391 DNNFTYEGQTVEGG

-417 GSYIAE
+417 GSYVAE

-442 YWDKKSDVTL
+442 YWDKKNEVKL

-713 NAGKTEVG
+713 NAGVTNVG

-738 SIVGGGVEGAKFEI
+738 SIVGGGVKDAKFEI

-796 EAPEGYQLDE
+796 EAPAGYQLDE

-845 PGATFQLRYLD
+845 PGATFQLRYLG

-876 CSWTGLK
+876 CSWTSLK

-933 VDAKNPTKVL
+933 VDAKHPTKVL

-984 IVTEVEAPAGYIIDG
+984 IVTEIEAPAGYIIDG

-1027 KTDAATGKLLP
+1027 KTDAATGKLLS

-1054 DGNIHNNLTIES
+1054 DGNIHNDLTIES

-1127 NPSTCS
+1127 NP
-1133 LLIKKVCSINTDKML
+1133 
-1148 EGAVFDVR
+1148 
-1156 YADGSVVG
+1156 
-1164 DSNGVY
+1164 
-1170 ETGADGTILITGL
+1170 
-1183 EANKAIIVTET
+1183 
-1194 KAPNGFAIDTKPQ
+1194 
-1207 TVTTIAG
+1207 
-1214 KVVQLTFA
+1214 
-1222 NAPYGKLVIEKRDA
+1222 
-1236 ETNNLLPG
+1236 
-1244 AEFRVT
+1244 
-1250 TAAGCEVG
+1250 
-1258 QNGVIGDTTLTS
+1258 
-1270 NGIFRT
+1270 
-1276 DADGKI
+1276 
-1282 TISNLRP
+1282 
-1289 GNYIITEIKA
+1289 
-1299 PDGYLID
+1299 
-1306 DPTRNVTVTAG
+1306 
-1317 DTQTIVFKNHS
+1317 S

-1486 PGSYVITE
+1486 PGNYIITE

-1646 IEVAKLNGEIVGTY
+1646 IEVAKMNGEIVGTY

-1727 KKGIQGV
+1727 RKGIQGV

>member
-1 MRTKI
+1 
-6 GTRLLSLFLT
+6 
-16 AICVIGLIPT
+16 
-26 SAFAASSENMPSEIT
+26 MPSEIT

-845 PGATFQLRYLD
+845 PGATFQLRYLG

-876 CSWTGLK
+876 CSWTSLK

-933 VDAKNPTKVL
+933 VDAKHPTKVL

-970 GQITIAGLEPEKTI
+970 GQITIAGLEPKKTI
-984 IVTEVEAPAGYIIDG
+984 IVTEIEAPAGYIIDG

-1054 DGNIHNNLTIES
+1054 DGNIHNDLTIES

-1086 GLTPGNYTITEVKA
+1086 GLTPGHYTITEVKA

-1127 NPSTCS
+1127 NP
-1133 LLIKKVCSINTDKML
+1133 
-1148 EGAVFDVR
+1148 
-1156 YADGSVVG
+1156 
-1164 DSNGVY
+1164 
-1170 ETGADGTILITGL
+1170 
-1183 EANKAIIVTET
+1183 
-1194 KAPNGFAIDTKPQ
+1194 
-1207 TVTTIAG
+1207 
-1214 KVVQLTFA
+1214 
-1222 NAPYGKLVIEKRDA
+1222 
-1236 ETNNLLPG
+1236 
-1244 AEFRVT
+1244 
-1250 TAAGCEVG
+1250 
-1258 QNGVIGDTTLTS
+1258 
-1270 NGIFRT
+1270 
-1276 DADGKI
+1276 
-1282 TISNLRP
+1282 
-1289 GNYIITEIKA
+1289 
-1299 PDGYLID
+1299 
-1306 DPTRNVTVTAG
+1306 
-1317 DTQTIVFKNHS
+1317 S

-1465 LTSNGI
+1465 LTRNGI

-1486 PGSYVITE
+1486 PGNYVITE

-1646 IEVAKLNGEIVGTY
+1646 IEVAKMNGEIVGTY

-1727 KKGIQGV
+1727 RKGIQGV

-1861 PLGIYTVKEVQAPA
+1861 PLGIYAVKEVQAPA

>member
-1 MRTKI
+1 MRQKI

-26 SAFAASSENMPSEIT
+26 SAFAAPSGSMPSEIT
-41 LKKSDYFLDTDG
+41 LQKSDYFLDTDG

-62 DKPLYLHIINMN
+62 GEPLYLHIINMN

-126 MTDAY
+126 QTDAY
-131 KAKFGSQLWT
+131 KEKWGGELWT
-141 DQNMIRYHNAW
+141 DQNLIRYHNAW

-170 AEGQRVA
+170 AEGQKAA

-195 DIYTDKYGTTTFYE
+195 DIYTDKYGTTTFYQKGE
-209 KGCKVIDNPDCWP
+209 KVLDNTDCWP

-256 TPRGEPTIDDYQI
+256 TPSIPTAESYQI

-279 TKGLPG
+279 TKGLSG
-285 ATFSLTMVGSDDPS
+285 ATFSLTMVGSTKTL
-299 FPMTGVTG
+299 TGVTG

-315 PLKAGTYQVT
+315 NLKAGTYQVT

-337 PGPYTVTLPMNG
+337 PGPYAVTLPTNG
-349 QKTVTVTATDTPITT
+349 QKTVTVTALDTPITLA
-364 SSGSIRKV
+364 SGSIRKV
-372 DKDIPTMG
+372 DKDRPTMG

-391 DNNFKYEGQTVAGG
+391 DNNFTYEGQTVEGG

-417 GSYIAE
+417 GSYVAE

-442 YWDKKSDVTL
+442 YWDKKNEVKL

-713 NAGKTEVG
+713 NAGVTNVG

-796 EAPEGYQLDE
+796 EAPAGYQLDE

-845 PGATFQLRYLD
+845 PGATFQLRYLG
-856 GTSGTGGTVIGE
+856 GTSGTGGTAIGE

-933 VDAKNPTKVL
+933 VDAKHPTKVL

-984 IVTEVEAPAGYIIDG
+984 IVTEIEAPAGYIIDG

-1054 DGNIHNNLTIES
+1054 DGNIHNDLTIES

-1127 NPSTCS
+1127 NP
-1133 LLIKKVCSINTDKML
+1133 
-1148 EGAVFDVR
+1148 
-1156 YADGSVVG
+1156 
-1164 DSNGVY
+1164 
-1170 ETGADGTILITGL
+1170 
-1183 EANKAIIVTET
+1183 
-1194 KAPNGFAIDTKPQ
+1194 
-1207 TVTTIAG
+1207 
-1214 KVVQLTFA
+1214 
-1222 NAPYGKLVIEKRDA
+1222 
-1236 ETNNLLPG
+1236 
-1244 AEFRVT
+1244 
-1250 TAAGCEVG
+1250 
-1258 QNGVIGDTTLTS
+1258 
-1270 NGIFRT
+1270 
-1276 DADGKI
+1276 
-1282 TISNLRP
+1282 
-1289 GNYIITEIKA
+1289 
-1299 PDGYLID
+1299 
-1306 DPTRNVTVTAG
+1306 
-1317 DTQTIVFKNHS
+1317 S

-1486 PGSYVITE
+1486 PGNYVITE

-1646 IEVAKLNGEIVGTY
+1646 IEVAKMNGEIVGTY

-1727 KKGIQGV
+1727 RKGIQGV

>member
-1 MRTKI
+1 MRTRI

-26 SAFAASSENMPSEIT
+26 SAFAAPSGSMPSEIT
-41 LKKSDYFLDTDG
+41 LQKSDYFLDTDG

-62 DKPLYLHIINMN
+62 GEPLYLHIINMN

-126 MTDAY
+126 QTDAY
-131 KAKFGSQLWT
+131 KEKWGGELWT
-141 DQNMIRYHNAW
+141 DQNLIRYHNAW

-170 AEGQRVA
+170 AEGQKAA

-195 DIYTDKYGTTTFYE
+195 DIYTDKYGTTTFYQKGE
-209 KGCKVIDNPDCWP
+209 KVLDNTDCWP

-256 TPRGEPTIDDYQI
+256 TPKTPDTPIEDYQI
-269 VVKKVDSSNP
+269 VVKKVDSTNP
-279 TKGLPG
+279 TKGLAG
-285 ATFSLTMVGSDDPS
+285 ATFSLTKVGSDDPKY
-299 FPMTGVTG
+299 PLTGVTG
-307 QDGTYTFK
+307 QDGTYTFRR
-315 PLKAGTYQVT
+315 LEAGTYQVT

-337 PGPYTVTLPMNG
+337 PGPYAVTLPTNG
-349 QKTVTVTATDTPITT
+349 QKTVTVTALDTPITLA
-364 SSGSIRKV
+364 SGSIRKV
-372 DKDIPTMG
+372 DKDRPTMG

-417 GSYIAE
+417 GSYVAE

-442 YWDKKSDVTL
+442 YWDKKNEVKL

-713 NAGKTEVG
+713 NAGVTNVG

-796 EAPEGYQLDE
+796 EAPAGYQLDE

-845 PGATFQLRYLD
+845 PGATFQLRYLG

-876 CSWTGLK
+876 CSWTSLK

-933 VDAKNPTKVL
+933 VDAKHPTKVL

-984 IVTEVEAPAGYIIDG
+984 IVTEIEAPAGYIIDG

-1054 DGNIHNNLTIES
+1054 DGNIHNDLTIES

-1127 NPSTCS
+1127 NP
-1133 LLIKKVCSINTDKML
+1133 
-1148 EGAVFDVR
+1148 
-1156 YADGSVVG
+1156 
-1164 DSNGVY
+1164 
-1170 ETGADGTILITGL
+1170 
-1183 EANKAIIVTET
+1183 
-1194 KAPNGFAIDTKPQ
+1194 
-1207 TVTTIAG
+1207 
-1214 KVVQLTFA
+1214 
-1222 NAPYGKLVIEKRDA
+1222 
-1236 ETNNLLPG
+1236 
-1244 AEFRVT
+1244 
-1250 TAAGCEVG
+1250 
-1258 QNGVIGDTTLTS
+1258 
-1270 NGIFRT
+1270 
-1276 DADGKI
+1276 
-1282 TISNLRP
+1282 
-1289 GNYIITEIKA
+1289 
-1299 PDGYLID
+1299 
-1306 DPTRNVTVTAG
+1306 
-1317 DTQTIVFKNHS
+1317 S

-1909 IKKTGYAQTMNNNV
+1909 IKKTGYAQTMNNNI

>member
-26 SAFAASSENMPSEIT
+26 SAFAAPSESMPSEIT
-41 LKKSDYFLDTDG
+41 LQKSDYFLDTDG

-62 DKPLYLHIINMN
+62 GEPLYLHIINMN
-74 VGGKT
+74 VGGET

-126 MTDAY
+126 QTDAY
-131 KAKFGSQLWT
+131 KEKWGGELWT
-141 DQNMIRYHNAW
+141 DQNLIRYHNAW

-170 AEGQRVA
+170 AEGQKVA

-195 DIYTDKYGTTTFYE
+195 DIYTDKYGTTTFYQKGE
-209 KGCKVIDNPDCWP
+209 KVLDNTDCWP
-222 DVDVTLYH
+222 DVDVTLYR

-245 TNDNTQAIMVA
+245 TNDNTQAVMVA
-256 TPRGEPTIDDYQI
+256 TPKPPTAEDYQI

-279 TKGLPG
+279 TKGLAG
-285 ATFSLTMVGSDDPS
+285 AAFSLEMVGSDDPM

-315 PLKAGTYQVT
+315 KLKAGTYQVT
-325 ETEAPEGYQIDN
+325 ETKAPDGYQIDN
-337 PGPYTVTLPMNG
+337 PGPYTVTLPTNG
-349 QKTVTVTATDTPITT
+349 QKTVTVTALDTPITLA
-364 SSGSIRKV
+364 SGSIRKV
-372 DKDIPTMG
+372 DKDRPTMG

-391 DNNFKYEGQTVAGG
+391 DNNFTYEGQTVEGG

-417 GSYIAE
+417 GSYVAE

-442 YWDKKSDVTL
+442 YWDKKNEVKL

-713 NAGKTEVG
+713 NAGVTNVG

-796 EAPEGYQLDE
+796 EAPAGYQLDE

-845 PGATFQLRYLD
+845 PGATFQLRYLG

-876 CSWTGLK
+876 CSWTSLK

-933 VDAKNPTKVL
+933 VDAKHPTKVL

-970 GQITIAGLEPEKTI
+970 GQITIAGLEPKKTI
-984 IVTEVEAPAGYIIDG
+984 IVTEIEAPAGYIIDG

-1054 DGNIHNNLTIES
+1054 DGNIHNDLTIES

-1086 GLTPGNYTITEVKA
+1086 GLTPGHYTITEVKA

-1127 NPSTCS
+1127 NP
-1133 LLIKKVCSINTDKML
+1133 
-1148 EGAVFDVR
+1148 
-1156 YADGSVVG
+1156 
-1164 DSNGVY
+1164 
-1170 ETGADGTILITGL
+1170 
-1183 EANKAIIVTET
+1183 
-1194 KAPNGFAIDTKPQ
+1194 
-1207 TVTTIAG
+1207 
-1214 KVVQLTFA
+1214 
-1222 NAPYGKLVIEKRDA
+1222 
-1236 ETNNLLPG
+1236 
-1244 AEFRVT
+1244 
-1250 TAAGCEVG
+1250 
-1258 QNGVIGDTTLTS
+1258 
-1270 NGIFRT
+1270 
-1276 DADGKI
+1276 
-1282 TISNLRP
+1282 
-1289 GNYIITEIKA
+1289 
-1299 PDGYLID
+1299 
-1306 DPTRNVTVTAG
+1306 
-1317 DTQTIVFKNHS
+1317 S

-1486 PGSYVITE
+1486 PGNYVITE

-1646 IEVAKLNGEIVGTY
+1646 IEVAKMNGEIVGTY

-1727 KKGIQGV
+1727 RKGIQGV

>member
-26 SAFAASSENMPSEIT
+26 SAFAAPSGSMPSEIT
-41 LKKSDYFLDTDG
+41 LQKSDYFLDTDG

-62 DKPLYLHIINMN
+62 GEPLYLHIINMN

-79 KVGFCAEHGKQ
+79 QVGFCAEHGKQ

-126 MTDAY
+126 QTDAY
-131 KAKFGSQLWT
+131 KEKWGGELWT
-141 DQNMIRYHNAW
+141 DQNLIRYHNAW

-170 AEGQRVA
+170 AEGQKVA

-195 DIYTDKYGTTTFYE
+195 DIYTDKYGTTTFYQKGE
-209 KGCKVIDNPDCWP
+209 KVLDNTDCWP
-222 DVDVTLYH
+222 DVDVTLYR

-245 TNDNTQAIMVA
+245 TNDNTQAVMVA
-256 TPRGEPTIDDYQI
+256 TPKKEPTGDTYRII
-269 VVKKVDSSNP
+269 VKKVDSSNP
-279 TKGLPG
+279 TKGLAG
-285 ATFSLTMVGSDDPS
+285 ATFSLEMVGSDGPS
-299 FPMTGVTG
+299 FPKTGVTG
-307 QDGTYTFK
+307 QDGTYIFDR
-315 PLKAGTYQVT
+315 LEAGTYKVT

-337 PGPYTVTLPMNG
+337 PGPYVVTLPTNG
-349 QKTVTVTATDTPITT
+349 QNTVTVTALDTPITLA
-364 SSGSIRKV
+364 SGSIRKV
-372 DKDIPTMG
+372 DKDRPTMG

-391 DNNFKYEGQTVAGG
+391 DNNFTYEGQTVEGG

-417 GSYIAE
+417 GSYVAE

-442 YWDKKSDVTL
+442 YWDKKNEVKL

-694 ETDCPDDYIL
+694 ETDCPDDYII

-713 NAGKTEVG
+713 NAGVTNVG

-796 EAPEGYQLDE
+796 EAPAGYQLDE

-845 PGATFQLRYLD
+845 PGATFQLRYLG
-856 GTSGTGGTVIGE
+856 GTSGTGGTAIGE

-970 GQITIAGLEPEKTI
+970 GQITIAGLEPKKTI
-984 IVTEVEAPAGYIIDG
+984 IVTEIEAPAGYIIDG

-1054 DGNIHNNLTIES
+1054 DGNIHNDLTIES

-1086 GLTPGNYTITEVKA
+1086 GLTPGHYTITEVKA

-1127 NPSTCS
+1127 NP
-1133 LLIKKVCSINTDKML
+1133 
-1148 EGAVFDVR
+1148 
-1156 YADGSVVG
+1156 
-1164 DSNGVY
+1164 
-1170 ETGADGTILITGL
+1170 
-1183 EANKAIIVTET
+1183 
-1194 KAPNGFAIDTKPQ
+1194 
-1207 TVTTIAG
+1207 
-1214 KVVQLTFA
+1214 
-1222 NAPYGKLVIEKRDA
+1222 
-1236 ETNNLLPG
+1236 
-1244 AEFRVT
+1244 
-1250 TAAGCEVG
+1250 
-1258 QNGVIGDTTLTS
+1258 
-1270 NGIFRT
+1270 
-1276 DADGKI
+1276 
-1282 TISNLRP
+1282 
-1289 GNYIITEIKA
+1289 
-1299 PDGYLID
+1299 
-1306 DPTRNVTVTAG
+1306 
-1317 DTQTIVFKNHS
+1317 S

-1486 PGSYVITE
+1486 PGNYIITE

-1646 IEVAKLNGEIVGTY
+1646 IEVAKMNGEIVGTY

-1727 KKGIQGV
+1727 RKGIQGV

-1909 IKKTGYAQTMNNNV
+1909 IKKTGYAQTMNNNI

-2066 RWTTSVYSHYV
+2066 RWTTSIYSHYV

-2084 KSPKLPR
+2084 KSPTLPR

>member
-1 MRTKI
+1 MRTRI

-26 SAFAASSENMPSEIT
+26 SAFAASSESMPSEIT

-74 VGGKT
+74 VGGET

-126 MTDAY
+126 QTDAY
-131 KAKFGSQLWT
+131 KEKWGGALWT

-170 AEGQRVA
+170 AEGQKVA

-195 DIYTDKYGTTTFYE
+195 DIYTDKYGTTTFYQKGE
-209 KGCKVIDNPDCWP
+209 KVLDNTDCWP

-256 TPRGEPTIDDYQI
+256 TPKTPDTPIEDYQI
-269 VVKKVDSSNP
+269 VVKKVDSTNP
-279 TKGLPG
+279 TKGLAG
-285 ATFSLTMVGSDDPS
+285 ATFSLTKVGSDDPKY
-299 FPMTGVTG
+299 PLTGVTG
-307 QDGTYTFK
+307 QDGTYTFRR
-315 PLKAGTYQVT
+315 LEAGTYQVT

-337 PGPYTVTLPMNG
+337 PGPYAVTLPTNG
-349 QKTVTVTATDTPITT
+349 QKTVTVTATDTPITIA
-364 SSGSIRKV
+364 SGSIRKV
-372 DKDIPTMG
+372 DKDRPTMG

-391 DNNFKYEGQTVAGG
+391 DNNFTYEGQTVEGG

-417 GSYIAE
+417 GSYVAE

-442 YWDKKSDVTL
+442 YWDKKNEVKL

-671 HFTTDGQGKLTVPN
+671 HFTTDGQGKLTVPD

-713 NAGKTEVG
+713 NAGKTETG

-796 EAPEGYQLDE
+796 EAPAGYQLDE

-845 PGATFQLRYLD
+845 PGATFQLRYLG

-984 IVTEVEAPAGYIIDG
+984 IVTEIEAPAGYIIDG

-1054 DGNIHNNLTIES
+1054 DGNIHNDLTIES

-1127 NPSTCS
+1127 NP
-1133 LLIKKVCSINTDKML
+1133 
-1148 EGAVFDVR
+1148 
-1156 YADGSVVG
+1156 
-1164 DSNGVY
+1164 
-1170 ETGADGTILITGL
+1170 
-1183 EANKAIIVTET
+1183 
-1194 KAPNGFAIDTKPQ
+1194 
-1207 TVTTIAG
+1207 
-1214 KVVQLTFA
+1214 
-1222 NAPYGKLVIEKRDA
+1222 
-1236 ETNNLLPG
+1236 
-1244 AEFRVT
+1244 
-1250 TAAGCEVG
+1250 
-1258 QNGVIGDTTLTS
+1258 
-1270 NGIFRT
+1270 
-1276 DADGKI
+1276 
-1282 TISNLRP
+1282 
-1289 GNYIITEIKA
+1289 
-1299 PDGYLID
+1299 
-1306 DPTRNVTVTAG
+1306 
-1317 DTQTIVFKNHS
+1317 S

-1471 FTTGADGKIT
+1471 FTTGADGKTT

-1486 PGSYVITE
+1486 PGSYIITE

-1646 IEVAKLNGEIVGTY
+1646 IEVAKMNGEIVGTY

-1727 KKGIQGV
+1727 RKGIQGV

-1909 IKKTGYAQTMNNNV
+1909 IKKTGYAQTMNNNI
-1923 MRWTVSGVR
+1923 MRWTVSGVC

-2066 RWTTSVYSHYV
+2066 RWTTSIYSHYV

-2084 KSPKLPR
+2084 KSPTLPR

>member
-26 SAFAASSENMPSEIT
+26 SAFAAPSGSMPSEIT
-41 LKKSDYFLDTDG
+41 LQKSDYFLDTDG

-62 DKPLYLHIINMN
+62 GEPLYLHIINMN

-79 KVGFCAEHGKQ
+79 NVGFCAEHGKQ

-126 MTDAY
+126 QTDAY
-131 KAKFGSQLWT
+131 KEKWGGELWT
-141 DQNMIRYHNAW
+141 DQNLIRYHNAW

-170 AEGQRVA
+170 AEGQKVA

-195 DIYTDKYGTTTFYE
+195 DIYTDKYGTTTFYQKGE
-209 KGCKVIDNPDCWP
+209 KVLDNTDCWP

-256 TPRGEPTIDDYQI
+256 TPSIPTAESYQI

-279 TKGLPG
+279 TKGLSG
-285 ATFSLTMVGSDDPS
+285 ATFSLTMVGSTKTL
-299 FPMTGVTG
+299 TGVTG

-315 PLKAGTYQVT
+315 NLKAGTYQVT

-337 PGPYTVTLPMNG
+337 PGPYAVTLPTNG
-349 QKTVTVTATDTPITT
+349 QNTVTVTALDTPITLA
-364 SSGSIRKV
+364 SGSIRKV
-372 DKDIPTMG
+372 DKDRPTMG

-391 DNNFKYEGQTVAGG
+391 DNNFTYEGQTVEGG

-417 GSYIAE
+417 GSYVAE

-442 YWDKKSDVTL
+442 YWDKKNEVKL

-584 LTTDGAGRIFL
+584 LTSDGAGRIFL

-713 NAGKTEVG
+713 NAGVTNVG

-796 EAPEGYQLDE
+796 EAPAGYQLDE

-845 PGATFQLRYLD
+845 PGATFQLRYLG

-876 CSWTGLK
+876 CSWTSLK

-933 VDAKNPTKVL
+933 VDAKHPTKVL

-984 IVTEVEAPAGYIIDG
+984 IVTEIEAPAGYIIDG

-1054 DGNIHNNLTIES
+1054 DGNIHNDLTIES

-1127 NPSTCS
+1127 NP
-1133 LLIKKVCSINTDKML
+1133 
-1148 EGAVFDVR
+1148 
-1156 YADGSVVG
+1156 
-1164 DSNGVY
+1164 
-1170 ETGADGTILITGL
+1170 
-1183 EANKAIIVTET
+1183 
-1194 KAPNGFAIDTKPQ
+1194 
-1207 TVTTIAG
+1207 
-1214 KVVQLTFA
+1214 
-1222 NAPYGKLVIEKRDA
+1222 
-1236 ETNNLLPG
+1236 
-1244 AEFRVT
+1244 
-1250 TAAGCEVG
+1250 
-1258 QNGVIGDTTLTS
+1258 
-1270 NGIFRT
+1270 
-1276 DADGKI
+1276 
-1282 TISNLRP
+1282 
-1289 GNYIITEIKA
+1289 
-1299 PDGYLID
+1299 
-1306 DPTRNVTVTAG
+1306 
-1317 DTQTIVFKNHS
+1317 S

-1459 VIGDTN
+1459 VIGDTK

-1614 DTQTLT
+1614 ATQTLT

-1747 EYESDDQGY
+1747 EYESDNQGY

>member
-26 SAFAASSENMPSEIT
+26 SAFAAPSGSMPSEIT
-41 LKKSDYFLDTDG
+41 LQKSDYFLDTDG

-62 DKPLYLHIINMN
+62 GEPLYLHIINMN

-79 KVGFCAEHGKQ
+79 QVGFCAEHGKQ

-126 MTDAY
+126 QTDAY
-131 KAKFGSQLWT
+131 KEKWGGELWT
-141 DQNMIRYHNAW
+141 DQNLIRYHNAW

-170 AEGQRVA
+170 AEGQKVA

-195 DIYTDKYGTTTFYE
+195 DIYTDKYGTTTFYQKGE
-209 KGCKVIDNPDCWP
+209 KVLDNTDCWP
-222 DVDVTLYH
+222 DVDVTLYR

-245 TNDNTQAIMVA
+245 TNDNTQAVMVA
-256 TPRGEPTIDDYQI
+256 TPKKEPTGDTYRII
-269 VVKKVDSSNP
+269 VKKVDSSNP
-279 TKGLPG
+279 TKGLAG
-285 ATFSLTMVGSDDPS
+285 ATFSLEMVGSDGPS
-299 FPMTGVTG
+299 FPKTGVTG
-307 QDGTYTFK
+307 QDGTYIFDR
-315 PLKAGTYQVT
+315 LEAGTYKVT

-337 PGPYTVTLPMNG
+337 PGPYTVTLPTNG
-349 QKTVTVTATDTPITT
+349 QKTVTVTALDTPITLA
-364 SSGSIRKV
+364 SGSIRKV
-372 DKDIPTMG
+372 DKDRPTMG

-391 DNNFKYEGQTVAGG
+391 DNNFTYEGQTVEGG

-417 GSYIAE
+417 GSYVAE

-442 YWDKKSDVTL
+442 YWDKKNEVKL

-521 VNSEPVTAYV
+521 INSEPVTAYV

-573 IRSIDGTYHET
+573 IRSIDGTYHEA

-713 NAGKTEVG
+713 NAGVTNVG

-796 EAPEGYQLDE
+796 EAPAGYQLDE

-845 PGATFQLRYLD
+845 PGATFQLRYLG

-933 VDAKNPTKVL
+933 VDAKHPTKVL

-984 IVTEVEAPAGYIIDG
+984 IVTEIEAPAGYIIDG

-1027 KTDAATGKLLP
+1027 KTDAATGKLLS

-1054 DGNIHNNLTIES
+1054 DGNIHNDLTIES

-1127 NPSTCS
+1127 NP
-1133 LLIKKVCSINTDKML
+1133 
-1148 EGAVFDVR
+1148 
-1156 YADGSVVG
+1156 
-1164 DSNGVY
+1164 
-1170 ETGADGTILITGL
+1170 
-1183 EANKAIIVTET
+1183 
-1194 KAPNGFAIDTKPQ
+1194 
-1207 TVTTIAG
+1207 
-1214 KVVQLTFA
+1214 
-1222 NAPYGKLVIEKRDA
+1222 
-1236 ETNNLLPG
+1236 
-1244 AEFRVT
+1244 
-1250 TAAGCEVG
+1250 
-1258 QNGVIGDTTLTS
+1258 
-1270 NGIFRT
+1270 
-1276 DADGKI
+1276 
-1282 TISNLRP
+1282 
-1289 GNYIITEIKA
+1289 
-1299 PDGYLID
+1299 
-1306 DPTRNVTVTAG
+1306 
-1317 DTQTIVFKNHS
+1317 S

-1486 PGSYVITE
+1486 PGNYVITE

-1577 QIHIVD
+1577 QINIVD

-1646 IEVAKLNGEIVGTY
+1646 IEVAKMNGEIVGTY

-1727 KKGIQGV
+1727 RKGIQGV

-2066 RWTTSVYSHYV
+2066 RWTTSIYSHYV

-2084 KSPKLPR
+2084 KSPTLPR

>member
-26 SAFAASSENMPSEIT
+26 SAFAAPSGSMPSEIT
-41 LKKSDYFLDTDG
+41 LQKSDYFLDTDG

-62 DKPLYLHIINMN
+62 GEPLYLHIINMN

-79 KVGFCAEHGKQ
+79 NVGFCAEHGKQ

-126 MTDAY
+126 QTDAY
-131 KAKFGSQLWT
+131 KEKWGGELWT
-141 DQNMIRYHNAW
+141 DQNLIRYHNAW

-170 AEGQRVA
+170 AEGQKVA

-195 DIYTDKYGTTTFYE
+195 DIYTDKYGTTTFYQKGE
-209 KGCKVIDNPDCWP
+209 KVLDNTDCWP

-256 TPRGEPTIDDYQI
+256 TPSIPTAESYQI

-279 TKGLPG
+279 TKGLSG
-285 ATFSLTMVGSDDPS
+285 ATFSLTMVGSTKTL
-299 FPMTGVTG
+299 TGVTG

-315 PLKAGTYQVT
+315 NLKAGTYQVT

-337 PGPYTVTLPMNG
+337 PGPYAVTLPTNG
-349 QKTVTVTATDTPITT
+349 QNTVTVTALDTPITLA
-364 SSGSIRKV
+364 SGSIRKV
-372 DKDIPTMG
+372 DKDRPTMG

-391 DNNFKYEGQTVAGG
+391 DNNFTYEGQTVEGG

-417 GSYIAE
+417 GSYVAE

-442 YWDKKSDVTL
+442 YWDKKNEVKL

-713 NAGKTEVG
+713 NAGVTNVG

-796 EAPEGYQLDE
+796 EAPAGYQLDE

-845 PGATFQLRYLD
+845 PGATFQLRYLG
-856 GTSGTGGTVIGE
+856 GTSGTGGTAIGE

-933 VDAKNPTKVL
+933 VDAKHPTKVL

-970 GQITIAGLEPEKTI
+970 GQITIAGLEPKKTI
-984 IVTEVEAPAGYIIDG
+984 IVTEIEAPAGYIIDG

-1054 DGNIHNNLTIES
+1054 DGNIHNDLTIES

-1086 GLTPGNYTITEVKA
+1086 GLTPGHYTITEVKA

-1127 NPSTCS
+1127 NP
-1133 LLIKKVCSINTDKML
+1133 
-1148 EGAVFDVR
+1148 
-1156 YADGSVVG
+1156 
-1164 DSNGVY
+1164 
-1170 ETGADGTILITGL
+1170 
-1183 EANKAIIVTET
+1183 
-1194 KAPNGFAIDTKPQ
+1194 
-1207 TVTTIAG
+1207 
-1214 KVVQLTFA
+1214 
-1222 NAPYGKLVIEKRDA
+1222 
-1236 ETNNLLPG
+1236 
-1244 AEFRVT
+1244 
-1250 TAAGCEVG
+1250 
-1258 QNGVIGDTTLTS
+1258 
-1270 NGIFRT
+1270 
-1276 DADGKI
+1276 
-1282 TISNLRP
+1282 
-1289 GNYIITEIKA
+1289 
-1299 PDGYLID
+1299 
-1306 DPTRNVTVTAG
+1306 
-1317 DTQTIVFKNHS
+1317 S

-1486 PGSYVITE
+1486 PGSYIITE

-1646 IEVAKLNGEIVGTY
+1646 IEVAKMNGEIVGTY

-1727 KKGIQGV
+1727 RKGIQGV

>member
-26 SAFAASSENMPSEIT
+26 SAFAAPSGSMPSEIT
-41 LKKSDYFLDTDG
+41 LQKSDYFLDTDG

-62 DKPLYLHIINMN
+62 GEPLYLHIINMN
-74 VGGKT
+74 VGGET
-79 KVGFCAEHGKQ
+79 KIGFCAEHGKQ

-114 IGYYYCMTDAKY
+114 IGYYYCMTDTKY
-126 MTDAY
+126 QTDAY
-131 KAKFGSQLWT
+131 KEKWGGELWT
-141 DQNMIRYHNAW
+141 DPNLIRYHNAW

-170 AEGQRVA
+170 AEGQKVA

-195 DIYTDKYGTTTFYE
+195 DIYTDKYGTTTFYQKGE
-209 KGCKVIDNPDCWP
+209 KVLDNTDCWP
-222 DVDVTLYH
+222 DVGVTLYH

-245 TNDNTQAIMVA
+245 TNENTQAIMVA
-256 TPRGEPTIDDYQI
+256 TPKEPTSEEYQI

-279 TKGLPG
+279 TKGLAG
-285 ATFSLTMVGSDDPS
+285 AEFSLEMVGSDDPK
-299 FPMTGVTG
+299 FPMTGVTR
-307 QDGTYTFK
+307 QNGTYTFRG
-315 PLKAGTYQVT
+315 LKAGTYQVT
-325 ETEAPEGYQIDN
+325 ETTAPDGYQIDN
-337 PGPYTVTLPMNG
+337 PGPYTVTLPTNG
-349 QKTVTVTATDTPITT
+349 QKTVTVTALDTPITLA
-364 SSGSIRKV
+364 SGSIRKV
-372 DKDIPTMG
+372 DKDRPTMG

-391 DNNFKYEGQTVAGG
+391 DNNFTYEGQTVEGG

-417 GSYIAE
+417 GSYVAE

-442 YWDKKSDVTL
+442 YWDKKNEVKL

-713 NAGKTEVG
+713 NAGVTNVG

-796 EAPEGYQLDE
+796 EAPAGYQLDE

-845 PGATFQLRYLD
+845 PGATFQLRYLG

-970 GQITIAGLEPEKTI
+970 GQITIAGLEPKKTI
-984 IVTEVEAPAGYIIDG
+984 IVTEIEAPAGYIIDG

-1054 DGNIHNNLTIES
+1054 DGNIHNDLTIES

-1127 NPSTCS
+1127 NP
-1133 LLIKKVCSINTDKML
+1133 
-1148 EGAVFDVR
+1148 
-1156 YADGSVVG
+1156 
-1164 DSNGVY
+1164 
-1170 ETGADGTILITGL
+1170 
-1183 EANKAIIVTET
+1183 
-1194 KAPNGFAIDTKPQ
+1194 
-1207 TVTTIAG
+1207 
-1214 KVVQLTFA
+1214 
-1222 NAPYGKLVIEKRDA
+1222 
-1236 ETNNLLPG
+1236 
-1244 AEFRVT
+1244 
-1250 TAAGCEVG
+1250 
-1258 QNGVIGDTTLTS
+1258 
-1270 NGIFRT
+1270 
-1276 DADGKI
+1276 
-1282 TISNLRP
+1282 
-1289 GNYIITEIKA
+1289 
-1299 PDGYLID
+1299 
-1306 DPTRNVTVTAG
+1306 
-1317 DTQTIVFKNHS
+1317 S

-1459 VIGDTN
+1459 VIGDTK

-1486 PGSYVITE
+1486 PGSYIITE

-1535 DSVTKEPLA
+1535 DSVTKVPLA

-1747 EYESDDQGY
+1747 EYKSDDQGY

-1909 IKKTGYAQTMNNNV
+1909 IKKTGYAQTMNNNI

-2066 RWTTSVYSHYV
+2066 RWTTSIYSHYV

>member
-26 SAFAASSENMPSEIT
+26 SAFAASSESMPSEIT

-74 VGGKT
+74 VGGET

-90 LGNTLIGKKW
+90 LGNTLIDKKW

-126 MTDAY
+126 QTDAY
-131 KAKFGSQLWT
+131 KEKWGGALWT

-170 AEGQRVA
+170 AEGQKVA

-195 DIYTDKYGTTTFYE
+195 DIYTDKYGTTTFYQKGE
-209 KGCKVIDNPDCWP
+209 KVLDNTDCWP

-256 TPRGEPTIDDYQI
+256 TPKVQTSDEYKI

-279 TKGLPG
+279 TKGLAG
-285 ATFSLTMVGSDDPS
+285 AEFSLEMVGSDDPK

-307 QDGTYTFK
+307 QNGTYTFTN
-315 PLKAGTYQVT
+315 LKAGTYQVT
-325 ETEAPEGYQIDN
+325 ETTAPDGYQIDN
-337 PGPYTVTLPMNG
+337 PGPYTVTLPTNG
-349 QKTVTVTATDTPITT
+349 QKTVTVTALDTPITLA
-364 SSGSIRKV
+364 SGSIRKV
-372 DKDIPTMG
+372 DKDRPTMG

-391 DNNFKYEGQTVAGG
+391 DNNFTYEGQTVEGG

-417 GSYIAE
+417 GSYVAE

-442 YWDKKSDVTL
+442 YWDKKNEVKL

-559 DSVTKEPVANCTFD
+559 DSVTKKPVANCTFD

-713 NAGKTEVG
+713 NAGVTNVG

-796 EAPEGYQLDE
+796 EAPAGYQLDE

-845 PGATFQLRYLD
+845 PGATFQLRYLG

-984 IVTEVEAPAGYIIDG
+984 MVTEIEAPAGYIIDG

-1054 DGNIHNNLTIES
+1054 DGNIHNDLTIES

-1086 GLTPGNYTITEVKA
+1086 GLTPGHYTITEVKA

-1127 NPSTCS
+1127 NP
-1133 LLIKKVCSINTDKML
+1133 
-1148 EGAVFDVR
+1148 
-1156 YADGSVVG
+1156 
-1164 DSNGVY
+1164 
-1170 ETGADGTILITGL
+1170 
-1183 EANKAIIVTET
+1183 
-1194 KAPNGFAIDTKPQ
+1194 
-1207 TVTTIAG
+1207 
-1214 KVVQLTFA
+1214 
-1222 NAPYGKLVIEKRDA
+1222 
-1236 ETNNLLPG
+1236 
-1244 AEFRVT
+1244 
-1250 TAAGCEVG
+1250 
-1258 QNGVIGDTTLTS
+1258 
-1270 NGIFRT
+1270 
-1276 DADGKI
+1276 
-1282 TISNLRP
+1282 
-1289 GNYIITEIKA
+1289 
-1299 PDGYLID
+1299 
-1306 DPTRNVTVTAG
+1306 
-1317 DTQTIVFKNHS
+1317 S

-1486 PGSYVITE
+1486 PGNYVITE

-2066 RWTTSVYSHYV
+2066 RWTTSIYSHYV

>member
-26 SAFAASSENMPSEIT
+26 SAFAAPSGSMPSEIT
-41 LKKSDYFLDTDG
+41 LQKSDYFLDTDG
-53 SKTYNSPSF
+53 SKTYTSPSF
-62 DKPLYLHIINMN
+62 GEPLYLHIINMN
-74 VGGKT
+74 VGGET

-100 GNPEPVTNS
+100 ANPEPITNS

-126 MTDAY
+126 QPDAY
-131 KAKFGSQLWT
+131 KEKWGGELWT
-141 DQNMIRYHNAW
+141 DQNLIRYHNAW

-170 AEGQRVA
+170 AEGQKVA

-195 DIYTDKYGTTTFYE
+195 DIYTDKYGTTTFYQKGE
-209 KGCKVIDNPDCWP
+209 KVLDNTDCWP

-256 TPRGEPTIDDYQI
+256 TPKPPTAEKYQI
-269 VVKKVDSSNP
+269 VVKKVDSGNP
-279 TKGLPG
+279 TKGLAG
-285 ATFSLTMVGSDDPS
+285 AEFSLEMVGSTDPKY
-299 FPMTGVTG
+299 PLTGVTG

-315 PLKAGTYQVT
+315 SLKAGTYQVT
-325 ETEAPEGYQIDN
+325 ETKAPDGYQIDN
-337 PGPYTVTLPMNG
+337 PGPYTVTLPTNG
-349 QKTVTVTATDTPITT
+349 QKTVTVTALDTPITLA
-364 SSGSIRKV
+364 SGSIRKV
-372 DKDIPTMG
+372 DKDRPTMG

-391 DNNFKYEGQTVAGG
+391 DNNFTYEGQTVEGG

-417 GSYIAE
+417 GSYVAE

-442 YWDKKSDVTL
+442 YWDKKNEVKL

-559 DSVTKEPVANCTFD
+559 NSVTKEPVANCTFD

-713 NAGKTEVG
+713 NAGVTNVG

-796 EAPEGYQLDE
+796 EAPAGYQLDE

-845 PGATFQLRYLD
+845 PGATFQLRYLG
-856 GTSGTGGTVIGE
+856 GTSGTGGTAIGE

-970 GQITIAGLEPEKTI
+970 GQITIAGLEPKKTI
-984 IVTEVEAPAGYIIDG
+984 IVTEIEAPAGYIIDG

-1054 DGNIHNNLTIES
+1054 DGNIHNDLTIES

-1127 NPSTCS
+1127 NP
-1133 LLIKKVCSINTDKML
+1133 
-1148 EGAVFDVR
+1148 
-1156 YADGSVVG
+1156 
-1164 DSNGVY
+1164 
-1170 ETGADGTILITGL
+1170 
-1183 EANKAIIVTET
+1183 
-1194 KAPNGFAIDTKPQ
+1194 
-1207 TVTTIAG
+1207 
-1214 KVVQLTFA
+1214 
-1222 NAPYGKLVIEKRDA
+1222 
-1236 ETNNLLPG
+1236 
-1244 AEFRVT
+1244 
-1250 TAAGCEVG
+1250 
-1258 QNGVIGDTTLTS
+1258 
-1270 NGIFRT
+1270 
-1276 DADGKI
+1276 
-1282 TISNLRP
+1282 
-1289 GNYIITEIKA
+1289 
-1299 PDGYLID
+1299 
-1306 DPTRNVTVTAG
+1306 
-1317 DTQTIVFKNHS
+1317 S

-1486 PGSYVITE
+1486 PGNYIITE

-1646 IEVAKLNGEIVGTY
+1646 IEVAKMNGEIVGTY

-1727 KKGIQGV
+1727 RKGIQGV

>member
-26 SAFAASSENMPSEIT
+26 SAFAAPSGSMPSEIT
-41 LKKSDYFLDTDG
+41 LQKSDYFLDTDG

-62 DKPLYLHIINMN
+62 GEPLYLHIINMN

-79 KVGFCAEHGKQ
+79 NVGFCAEHGKQ

-126 MTDAY
+126 QTDAY
-131 KAKFGSQLWT
+131 KEKWGGELWT
-141 DQNMIRYHNAW
+141 DQNLIRYHNAW

-170 AEGQRVA
+170 AEGQKVA

-195 DIYTDKYGTTTFYE
+195 DIYTDKYGTTTFYQKGE
-209 KGCKVIDNPDCWP
+209 KVLDNTDCWP

-256 TPRGEPTIDDYQI
+256 TPSIPTAESYQI

-279 TKGLPG
+279 TKGLSG
-285 ATFSLTMVGSDDPS
+285 ATFSLTMVGSTKTL
-299 FPMTGVTG
+299 TGVTG

-315 PLKAGTYQVT
+315 NLKAGTYQVT

-337 PGPYTVTLPMNG
+337 PGPYAVTLPTNG
-349 QKTVTVTATDTPITT
+349 QNTVTVTALDTPITLA
-364 SSGSIRKV
+364 SGSIRKV
-372 DKDIPTMG
+372 DKDRPTMG

-391 DNNFKYEGQTVAGG
+391 DNNFTYEGQTVEGG

-417 GSYIAE
+417 GSYVAE

-442 YWDKKSDVTL
+442 YWDKKNEVKL

-713 NAGKTEVG
+713 NAGVTNVG

-796 EAPEGYQLDE
+796 EAPAGYQLDE

-845 PGATFQLRYLD
+845 PGATFQLRYLG

-933 VDAKNPTKVL
+933 VDAKHPTKVL

-984 IVTEVEAPAGYIIDG
+984 IVTEIEAPAGYIIDG

-1054 DGNIHNNLTIES
+1054 DGNIHNDLTIES

-1127 NPSTCS
+1127 NP
-1133 LLIKKVCSINTDKML
+1133 
-1148 EGAVFDVR
+1148 
-1156 YADGSVVG
+1156 
-1164 DSNGVY
+1164 
-1170 ETGADGTILITGL
+1170 
-1183 EANKAIIVTET
+1183 
-1194 KAPNGFAIDTKPQ
+1194 
-1207 TVTTIAG
+1207 
-1214 KVVQLTFA
+1214 
-1222 NAPYGKLVIEKRDA
+1222 
-1236 ETNNLLPG
+1236 
-1244 AEFRVT
+1244 
-1250 TAAGCEVG
+1250 
-1258 QNGVIGDTTLTS
+1258 
-1270 NGIFRT
+1270 
-1276 DADGKI
+1276 
-1282 TISNLRP
+1282 
-1289 GNYIITEIKA
+1289 
-1299 PDGYLID
+1299 
-1306 DPTRNVTVTAG
+1306 
-1317 DTQTIVFKNHS
+1317 S

-1486 PGSYVITE
+1486 PGNYVITE

-1646 IEVAKLNGEIVGTY
+1646 IEVAKMNGEIVGTY

-1727 KKGIQGV
+1727 RKGIQGV

-1883 FTADIEFAGQVVK
+1883 FTADIEFAGHVVK

-1909 IKKTGYAQTMNNNV
+1909 IKKTGYAQTMNNNI

-1963 STTQTYKVTFTTNL
+1963 STMQTYKVTFTTNL

-2066 RWTTSVYSHYV
+2066 RWTTSIYSHYV

-2084 KSPKLPR
+2084 KSPTLPR

>member
-1 MRTKI
+1 MRQKI

-26 SAFAASSENMPSEIT
+26 SAFAAPSGSMPSEIT
-41 LKKSDYFLDTDG
+41 LQKSDYFLDTDG

-62 DKPLYLHIINMN
+62 GEPLYLHIINMN

-126 MTDAY
+126 QTDAY
-131 KAKFGSQLWT
+131 KEKWGGELWT
-141 DQNMIRYHNAW
+141 DQNLIRYHNAW

-170 AEGQRVA
+170 AEGQKVA
-177 IAKEL
+177 IAEEL

-195 DIYTDKYGTTTFYE
+195 DIYTDKYGTTTFYQKGE
-209 KGCKVIDNPDCWP
+209 KVLDNTDCWP

-256 TPRGEPTIDDYQI
+256 TPKPPTAEDYQI

-279 TKGLPG
+279 TKGLAG
-285 ATFSLTMVGSDDPS
+285 AAFSLEMVGSDDPM

-315 PLKAGTYQVT
+315 KLKAGTYQVT
-325 ETEAPEGYQIDN
+325 ETTAPDGYQIDN
-337 PGPYTVTLPMNG
+337 PGPYTVTLPTNG
-349 QKTVTVTATDTPITT
+349 QKTVTVTALDTPITLA
-364 SSGSIRKV
+364 SGSIRKV
-372 DKDIPTMG
+372 DKDRPTMG

-391 DNNFKYEGQTVAGG
+391 DNNFTYEGQTVEGG

-417 GSYIAE
+417 GSYVAE

-442 YWDKKSDVTL
+442 YWDKKNEVKL

-713 NAGKTEVG
+713 NAGVTNVG

-796 EAPEGYQLDE
+796 EAPAGYQLDE

-845 PGATFQLRYLD
+845 PGATFQLRYLG

-876 CSWTGLK
+876 CSWTSLK

-933 VDAKNPTKVL
+933 VDAKHPTKVL

-984 IVTEVEAPAGYIIDG
+984 IVTEIEAPAGYIIDG

-1054 DGNIHNNLTIES
+1054 DGNIHNDLTIES

-1127 NPSTCS
+1127 NP
-1133 LLIKKVCSINTDKML
+1133 
-1148 EGAVFDVR
+1148 
-1156 YADGSVVG
+1156 
-1164 DSNGVY
+1164 
-1170 ETGADGTILITGL
+1170 
-1183 EANKAIIVTET
+1183 
-1194 KAPNGFAIDTKPQ
+1194 
-1207 TVTTIAG
+1207 
-1214 KVVQLTFA
+1214 
-1222 NAPYGKLVIEKRDA
+1222 
-1236 ETNNLLPG
+1236 
-1244 AEFRVT
+1244 
-1250 TAAGCEVG
+1250 
-1258 QNGVIGDTTLTS
+1258 
-1270 NGIFRT
+1270 
-1276 DADGKI
+1276 
-1282 TISNLRP
+1282 
-1289 GNYIITEIKA
+1289 
-1299 PDGYLID
+1299 
-1306 DPTRNVTVTAG
+1306 
-1317 DTQTIVFKNHS
+1317 S

-1486 PGSYVITE
+1486 PGNYVITE

-1646 IEVAKLNGEIVGTY
+1646 IEVAKMNGEIVGTY

-1727 KKGIQGV
+1727 RKGIQGV

>member
-1 MRTKI
+1 MRQKI

-26 SAFAASSENMPSEIT
+26 SAFAAPSGSMPSEIT
-41 LKKSDYFLDTDG
+41 LQKSDYFLDTDG

-62 DKPLYLHIINMN
+62 GEPLYLHIINMN

-79 KVGFCAEHGKQ
+79 NVGFCAEHGKQ

-126 MTDAY
+126 QTDAY
-131 KAKFGSQLWT
+131 KEKWGGELWT
-141 DQNMIRYHNAW
+141 DQNLIRYHNAW

-170 AEGQRVA
+170 AEGQKVA

-195 DIYTDKYGTTTFYE
+195 DIYTDKYGTTTFYQKGE
-209 KGCKVIDNPDCWP
+209 KVLDNTDCWP

-256 TPRGEPTIDDYQI
+256 TPSIPTLGNYQI
-269 VVKKVDSSNP
+269 TVKKVDSSNP
-279 TKGLPG
+279 TKGLAG
-285 ATFSLTMVGSDDPS
+285 AEFSLEMVGSDDPK

-307 QDGTYTFK
+307 QGGTLTFK
-315 PLKAGTYQVT
+315 DLKAGTYQVT
-325 ETEAPEGYQIDN
+325 ETKAPEDYQIDN
-337 PGPYTVTLPMNG
+337 PGPYTVTLPTNG
-349 QKTVTVTATDTPITT
+349 QNTVTVTATDTPITLA
-364 SSGSIRKV
+364 SGSIRKV
-372 DKDIPTMG
+372 DKDRPTMG

-391 DNNFKYEGQTVAGG
+391 DNNFTYEGQTVEGG

-417 GSYIAE
+417 GSYVAE

-442 YWDKKSDVTL
+442 YWDKKNEVKL

-559 DSVTKEPVANCTFD
+559 NSVTKEPVANCTFD

-713 NAGKTEVG
+713 NAGVTNVG

-796 EAPEGYQLDE
+796 EAPAGYQLDE

-845 PGATFQLRYLD
+845 PGATFQLRYLG

-933 VDAKNPTKVL
+933 VDAKHPTKVL

-984 IVTEVEAPAGYIIDG
+984 IVTEIEAPAGYIIDG

-1027 KTDAATGKLLP
+1027 KTDAATGKLLS

-1054 DGNIHNNLTIES
+1054 DGNIHNDLTIES

-1127 NPSTCS
+1127 NP
-1133 LLIKKVCSINTDKML
+1133 
-1148 EGAVFDVR
+1148 
-1156 YADGSVVG
+1156 
-1164 DSNGVY
+1164 
-1170 ETGADGTILITGL
+1170 
-1183 EANKAIIVTET
+1183 
-1194 KAPNGFAIDTKPQ
+1194 
-1207 TVTTIAG
+1207 
-1214 KVVQLTFA
+1214 
-1222 NAPYGKLVIEKRDA
+1222 
-1236 ETNNLLPG
+1236 
-1244 AEFRVT
+1244 
-1250 TAAGCEVG
+1250 
-1258 QNGVIGDTTLTS
+1258 
-1270 NGIFRT
+1270 
-1276 DADGKI
+1276 
-1282 TISNLRP
+1282 
-1289 GNYIITEIKA
+1289 
-1299 PDGYLID
+1299 
-1306 DPTRNVTVTAG
+1306 
-1317 DTQTIVFKNHS
+1317 S

-1486 PGSYVITE
+1486 PGNYVITE

-1646 IEVAKLNGEIVGTY
+1646 IEVAKMNGEIVGTY

-1727 KKGIQGV
+1727 RKGIQGV

-1797 IEWENTSELGQIQ
+1797 IEWEITSELGQIQ

>member
-26 SAFAASSENMPSEIT
+26 SAFAAPSGSMPSEIT
-41 LKKSDYFLDTDG
+41 LQKSDYFLDTDG

-62 DKPLYLHIINMN
+62 GEPLYLHIINMN

-79 KVGFCAEHGKQ
+79 NVGFCAEHGKQ

-126 MTDAY
+126 QTDAY
-131 KAKFGSQLWT
+131 KEKWGGELWT
-141 DQNMIRYHNAW
+141 DQNLIRYHNAW

-170 AEGQRVA
+170 AEGQKVA

-195 DIYTDKYGTTTFYE
+195 DIYTDKYGTTTFYQKGE
-209 KGCKVIDNPDCWP
+209 KVLDNTDCWP

-256 TPRGEPTIDDYQI
+256 TPSIPTAESYQI

-279 TKGLPG
+279 TKGLSG
-285 ATFSLTMVGSDDPS
+285 ATFSLTMVGSTKTL
-299 FPMTGVTG
+299 TGVTG

-315 PLKAGTYQVT
+315 NLKAGTYQVT

-337 PGPYTVTLPMNG
+337 PGPYAVTLPTNG
-349 QKTVTVTATDTPITT
+349 QNTVTVTALDTPITLA
-364 SSGSIRKV
+364 SGSIRKV
-372 DKDIPTMG
+372 DKDRPTMG

-391 DNNFKYEGQTVAGG
+391 DNNFTYEGQTVEGG

-417 GSYIAE
+417 GSYVAE

-442 YWDKKSDVTL
+442 YWDKKNEVKL

-713 NAGKTEVG
+713 NAGVTNVG

-738 SIVGGGVEGAKFEI
+738 SIVGGGVKDAKFEI

-796 EAPEGYQLDE
+796 EAPAGYQLDE

-845 PGATFQLRYLD
+845 PGATFQLRYLG

-876 CSWTGLK
+876 CSWTSLK

-933 VDAKNPTKVL
+933 VDAKHPTKVL

-984 IVTEVEAPAGYIIDG
+984 IVTEIEAPAGYIIDG

-1027 KTDAATGKLLP
+1027 KTDAATGKLLS

-1054 DGNIHNNLTIES
+1054 DGNIHNDLTIES

-1127 NPSTCS
+1127 NP
-1133 LLIKKVCSINTDKML
+1133 
-1148 EGAVFDVR
+1148 
-1156 YADGSVVG
+1156 
-1164 DSNGVY
+1164 
-1170 ETGADGTILITGL
+1170 
-1183 EANKAIIVTET
+1183 
-1194 KAPNGFAIDTKPQ
+1194 
-1207 TVTTIAG
+1207 
-1214 KVVQLTFA
+1214 
-1222 NAPYGKLVIEKRDA
+1222 
-1236 ETNNLLPG
+1236 
-1244 AEFRVT
+1244 
-1250 TAAGCEVG
+1250 
-1258 QNGVIGDTTLTS
+1258 
-1270 NGIFRT
+1270 
-1276 DADGKI
+1276 
-1282 TISNLRP
+1282 
-1289 GNYIITEIKA
+1289 
-1299 PDGYLID
+1299 
-1306 DPTRNVTVTAG
+1306 
-1317 DTQTIVFKNHS
+1317 S

-1435 TNELL
+1435 TNKLL

-1486 PGSYVITE
+1486 PGNYIITE

-1646 IEVAKLNGEIVGTY
+1646 IEVAKMNGEIVGTY

-1727 KKGIQGV
+1727 RKGIQGV

>member
-1 MRTKI
+1 MRQKN

-26 SAFAASSENMPSEIT
+26 SAFAAPSGSMPSEIT
-41 LKKSDYFLDTDG
+41 LQKSDYFLDTDG

-62 DKPLYLHIINMN
+62 GEPLYLHIINMN

-79 KVGFCAEHGKQ
+79 NVGFCAEHGKQ

-126 MTDAY
+126 QTDAY
-131 KAKFGSQLWT
+131 KEKWGGELWT
-141 DQNMIRYHNAW
+141 DQNLIRYHNAW

-170 AEGQRVA
+170 AEGQKVA

-195 DIYTDKYGTTTFYE
+195 DIYTDKYGTTTFYQKGE
-209 KGCKVIDNPDCWP
+209 KVLDNTDCWP

-256 TPRGEPTIDDYQI
+256 TPSIPTLGNYQI
-269 VVKKVDSSNP
+269 TVKKVDSSNP
-279 TKGLPG
+279 TKGLAG
-285 ATFSLTMVGSDDPS
+285 AEFSLEMVGSDDPK

-307 QDGTYTFK
+307 QGGTLTFK
-315 PLKAGTYQVT
+315 DLKAGTYQVT
-325 ETEAPEGYQIDN
+325 ETKAPEDYQIDN
-337 PGPYTVTLPMNG
+337 PGPYTVTLPTNG
-349 QKTVTVTATDTPITT
+349 QNTVTVTATDTPITLA
-364 SSGSIRKV
+364 SGSIRKV
-372 DKDIPTMG
+372 DKDRPTMG

-391 DNNFKYEGQTVAGG
+391 DNNFTYEGQTVEGG

-417 GSYIAE
+417 GSYVAE

-442 YWDKKSDVTL
+442 YWDKKNEVKL

-559 DSVTKEPVANCTFD
+559 NSVTKEPVANCTFD

-713 NAGKTEVG
+713 NAGVTNVG

-796 EAPEGYQLDE
+796 EAPAGYQLDE

-845 PGATFQLRYLD
+845 PGATFQLRYLG

-933 VDAKNPTKVL
+933 VDAKHPTKVL

-984 IVTEVEAPAGYIIDG
+984 IVTEIEAPAGYIIDG

-1027 KTDAATGKLLP
+1027 KTDAATGKLLS

-1054 DGNIHNNLTIES
+1054 DGNIHNDLTIES

-1127 NPSTCS
+1127 NP
-1133 LLIKKVCSINTDKML
+1133 
-1148 EGAVFDVR
+1148 
-1156 YADGSVVG
+1156 
-1164 DSNGVY
+1164 
-1170 ETGADGTILITGL
+1170 
-1183 EANKAIIVTET
+1183 
-1194 KAPNGFAIDTKPQ
+1194 
-1207 TVTTIAG
+1207 
-1214 KVVQLTFA
+1214 
-1222 NAPYGKLVIEKRDA
+1222 
-1236 ETNNLLPG
+1236 
-1244 AEFRVT
+1244 
-1250 TAAGCEVG
+1250 
-1258 QNGVIGDTTLTS
+1258 
-1270 NGIFRT
+1270 
-1276 DADGKI
+1276 
-1282 TISNLRP
+1282 
-1289 GNYIITEIKA
+1289 
-1299 PDGYLID
+1299 
-1306 DPTRNVTVTAG
+1306 
-1317 DTQTIVFKNHS
+1317 S

-1486 PGSYVITE
+1486 PGNYVITE

-1646 IEVAKLNGEIVGTY
+1646 IEVAKMNGEIVGTY

-1727 KKGIQGV
+1727 RKGIQGV

>member
-26 SAFAASSENMPSEIT
+26 SVFAAPSGSMPSEIT
-41 LKKSDYFLDTDG
+41 LQKSDYFLDTDG

-62 DKPLYLHIINMN
+62 GEPLYLHIINMN
-74 VGGKT
+74 VGGET

-100 GNPEPVTNS
+100 GNPETVTNS

-126 MTDAY
+126 QTDAY
-131 KAKFGSQLWT
+131 KEKWGGALWT

-170 AEGQRVA
+170 AEGQKVA

-195 DIYTDKYGTTTFYE
+195 DIYTDKYGTTTFYQKGE
-209 KGCKVIDNPDCWP
+209 KVLDNTDCWP

-256 TPRGEPTIDDYQI
+256 TPKLPTAEDYQI

-279 TKGLPG
+279 TKGLAG
-285 ATFSLTMVGSDDPS
+285 AAFSLEMVGSDDPM

-315 PLKAGTYQVT
+315 KLKAGTYQVT
-325 ETEAPEGYQIDN
+325 ETKAPDGYQIDN
-337 PGPYTVTLPMNG
+337 PGPYTVTLPTNG
-349 QKTVTVTATDTPITT
+349 QKTVTVTALDTPITLA
-364 SSGSIRKV
+364 SGSIRKV
-372 DKDIPTMG
+372 DKDRPTMG

-391 DNNFKYEGQTVAGG
+391 DNNFTYEGQTVEGG

-417 GSYIAE
+417 GSYVAE

-442 YWDKKSDVTL
+442 YWDKKNEVKL

-559 DSVTKEPVANCTFD
+559 NSVTKEPVANCTFD

-713 NAGKTEVG
+713 NAGVTNVG

-796 EAPEGYQLDE
+796 EAPAGYQLDE

-845 PGATFQLRYLD
+845 PGATFQLRYLG
-856 GTSGTGGTVIGE
+856 GTSGTGGTAIGE

-970 GQITIAGLEPEKTI
+970 GQITIAGLEPKKTI
-984 IVTEVEAPAGYIIDG
+984 IVTEIEAPAGYIIDG

-1054 DGNIHNNLTIES
+1054 DGNIHNDLTIES

-1127 NPSTCS
+1127 NP
-1133 LLIKKVCSINTDKML
+1133 
-1148 EGAVFDVR
+1148 
-1156 YADGSVVG
+1156 
-1164 DSNGVY
+1164 
-1170 ETGADGTILITGL
+1170 
-1183 EANKAIIVTET
+1183 
-1194 KAPNGFAIDTKPQ
+1194 
-1207 TVTTIAG
+1207 
-1214 KVVQLTFA
+1214 
-1222 NAPYGKLVIEKRDA
+1222 
-1236 ETNNLLPG
+1236 
-1244 AEFRVT
+1244 
-1250 TAAGCEVG
+1250 
-1258 QNGVIGDTTLTS
+1258 
-1270 NGIFRT
+1270 
-1276 DADGKI
+1276 
-1282 TISNLRP
+1282 
-1289 GNYIITEIKA
+1289 
-1299 PDGYLID
+1299 
-1306 DPTRNVTVTAG
+1306 
-1317 DTQTIVFKNHS
+1317 S

-1459 VIGDTN
+1459 VIGDTK

-1486 PGSYVITE
+1486 PGSYIITE

-1646 IEVAKLNGEIVGTY
+1646 IEVAKMNGEIVGTY

-1727 KKGIQGV
+1727 RKGIQGV

-1909 IKKTGYAQTMNNNV
+1909 IKKTGYAQTMNNNI

-1963 STTQTYKVTFTTNL
+1963 STMQTYKVTFTTNL

-2066 RWTTSVYSHYV
+2066 RWTTSIYSHYV

-2084 KSPKLPR
+2084 KSPTLPR

>member
-1 MRTKI
+1 MRQKI

-26 SAFAASSENMPSEIT
+26 SAFAAPSGSMPSEIT
-41 LKKSDYFLDTDG
+41 LQKSDYFLDTDG
-53 SKTYNSPSF
+53 SKTYSSPSF
-62 DKPLYLHIINMN
+62 GEPLYLHIINMN

-126 MTDAY
+126 QTDAY
-131 KAKFGSQLWT
+131 KEKWGGELWT
-141 DQNMIRYHNAW
+141 DQNLIRYHNAW

-170 AEGQRVA
+170 AEGQKVA

-195 DIYTDKYGTTTFYE
+195 DIYTDKYGTTTFYQKGE
-209 KGCKVIDNPDCWP
+209 KVLDNTDCWP

-256 TPRGEPTIDDYQI
+256 TPSIPTAESYQI

-279 TKGLPG
+279 TKGLSG
-285 ATFSLTMVGSDDPS
+285 ATFSLTMVGSTKTL
-299 FPMTGVTG
+299 TGVTG

-315 PLKAGTYQVT
+315 NLKAGTYQVT

-337 PGPYTVTLPMNG
+337 PGPYAVTLPTNG
-349 QKTVTVTATDTPITT
+349 QKTVTVTALDTPITLA
-364 SSGSIRKV
+364 SGSIRKV
-372 DKDIPTMG
+372 DKDRPTMG

-391 DNNFKYEGQTVAGG
+391 DNNFTYEGQTVEGG

-417 GSYIAE
+417 GSYVAE

-442 YWDKKSDVTL
+442 YWDKKNEVKL

-559 DSVTKEPVANCTFD
+559 DSVTKKPVANCTFD

-713 NAGKTEVG
+713 NAGVTNVG

-796 EAPEGYQLDE
+796 EAPAGYQLDE

-845 PGATFQLRYLD
+845 PGATFQLRYLG

-876 CSWTGLK
+876 CSWTSLK

-933 VDAKNPTKVL
+933 VDAKHPTKVL

-970 GQITIAGLEPEKTI
+970 GQITIAGLEPKKTI
-984 IVTEVEAPAGYIIDG
+984 IVTEIEAPAGYIIDG

-1054 DGNIHNNLTIES
+1054 DGNIHNDLTIES

-1086 GLTPGNYTITEVKA
+1086 GLTPGHYTITEVKA

-1127 NPSTCS
+1127 NP
-1133 LLIKKVCSINTDKML
+1133 
-1148 EGAVFDVR
+1148 
-1156 YADGSVVG
+1156 
-1164 DSNGVY
+1164 
-1170 ETGADGTILITGL
+1170 
-1183 EANKAIIVTET
+1183 
-1194 KAPNGFAIDTKPQ
+1194 
-1207 TVTTIAG
+1207 
-1214 KVVQLTFA
+1214 
-1222 NAPYGKLVIEKRDA
+1222 
-1236 ETNNLLPG
+1236 
-1244 AEFRVT
+1244 
-1250 TAAGCEVG
+1250 
-1258 QNGVIGDTTLTS
+1258 
-1270 NGIFRT
+1270 
-1276 DADGKI
+1276 
-1282 TISNLRP
+1282 
-1289 GNYIITEIKA
+1289 
-1299 PDGYLID
+1299 
-1306 DPTRNVTVTAG
+1306 
-1317 DTQTIVFKNHS
+1317 S

-1486 PGSYVITE
+1486 PGNYVITE

-1646 IEVAKLNGEIVGTY
+1646 IEVAKMNGEIVGTY

-1727 KKGIQGV
+1727 RKGIQGV

>member
-26 SAFAASSENMPSEIT
+26 SAFAAPSGSMPSEIT
-41 LKKSDYFLDTDG
+41 LQKSDYFLDTDG

-62 DKPLYLHIINMN
+62 GEPLYLHIINMN
-74 VGGKT
+74 VGGET
-79 KVGFCAEHGKQ
+79 KIGFCAEHGKQ

-126 MTDAY
+126 QTDAY
-131 KAKFGSQLWT
+131 KEKWGGELWT
-141 DQNMIRYHNAW
+141 DQNLIRYHNAW

-170 AEGQRVA
+170 AEGQKVA

-195 DIYTDKYGTTTFYE
+195 DIYTDKYGTTTFYQKGE
-209 KGCKVIDNPDCWP
+209 KVLDNTDCWP
-222 DVDVTLYH
+222 DVDVTLYR

-256 TPRGEPTIDDYQI
+256 TPKKSDIPSDKYQI

-279 TKGLPG
+279 TKGLAG
-285 ATFSLTMVGSDDPS
+285 ATFSLEMVGSDDPK

-315 PLKAGTYQVT
+315 NLKAGTYQVT
-325 ETEAPEGYQIDN
+325 ETKAPDGYQIDN
-337 PGPYTVTLPMNG
+337 PGPYTVTLPTNG
-349 QKTVTVTATDTPITT
+349 QKTVTVTALDTPITLA
-364 SSGSIRKV
+364 SGSIRKV
-372 DKDIPTMG
+372 DKDRPTMG

-391 DNNFKYEGQTVAGG
+391 DNNFTYEGQTVEGG

-417 GSYIAE
+417 GSYVAE

-442 YWDKKSDVTL
+442 YWDKKNEVKL

-573 IRSIDGTYHET
+573 IRSIDGTYHEA

-713 NAGKTEVG
+713 NAGVTNVG

-796 EAPEGYQLDE
+796 EAPAGYQLDE

-845 PGATFQLRYLD
+845 PGATFQLRYLG
-856 GTSGTGGTVIGE
+856 GTSGTGGTAIGE

-933 VDAKNPTKVL
+933 VDAKHPTKVL

-970 GQITIAGLEPEKTI
+970 GQITIAGLEPKKTI
-984 IVTEVEAPAGYIIDG
+984 IVTEIEAPAGYIIDG

-1054 DGNIHNNLTIES
+1054 DGNIHNDLTIES

-1086 GLTPGNYTITEVKA
+1086 GLTPGHYTITEVKA

-1127 NPSTCS
+1127 NP
-1133 LLIKKVCSINTDKML
+1133 
-1148 EGAVFDVR
+1148 
-1156 YADGSVVG
+1156 
-1164 DSNGVY
+1164 
-1170 ETGADGTILITGL
+1170 
-1183 EANKAIIVTET
+1183 
-1194 KAPNGFAIDTKPQ
+1194 
-1207 TVTTIAG
+1207 
-1214 KVVQLTFA
+1214 
-1222 NAPYGKLVIEKRDA
+1222 
-1236 ETNNLLPG
+1236 
-1244 AEFRVT
+1244 
-1250 TAAGCEVG
+1250 
-1258 QNGVIGDTTLTS
+1258 
-1270 NGIFRT
+1270 
-1276 DADGKI
+1276 
-1282 TISNLRP
+1282 
-1289 GNYIITEIKA
+1289 
-1299 PDGYLID
+1299 
-1306 DPTRNVTVTAG
+1306 
-1317 DTQTIVFKNHS
+1317 S

-1486 PGSYVITE
+1486 PGNYVITE

-1633 VDSESGKRLEGAK
+1633 VDSASGKRLEGAK
-1646 IEVAKLNGEIVGTY
+1646 IEVAKMNGEIVGTY

-1727 KKGIQGV
+1727 RKGIQGV

>member
-26 SAFAASSENMPSEIT
+26 SAFAAPSGSMPSEIT
-41 LKKSDYFLDTDG
+41 LQKSDYFLDTDG

-62 DKPLYLHIINMN
+62 GEPLYLHIINMN
-74 VGGKT
+74 VGGET

-126 MTDAY
+126 QTDAY
-131 KAKFGSQLWT
+131 KEKWGGELWT
-141 DQNMIRYHNAW
+141 DQNLIRYHNAW

-170 AEGQRVA
+170 AEGQKVA

-195 DIYTDKYGTTTFYE
+195 DIYTDKYGTTTFYQKGE
-209 KGCKVIDNPDCWP
+209 KVLDNTDCWP
-222 DVDVTLYH
+222 DVDVTLYR

-245 TNDNTQAIMVA
+245 TNDNTQAVMVA
-256 TPRGEPTIDDYQI
+256 TPKPPTAEDYQI

-279 TKGLPG
+279 TKGLAG
-285 ATFSLTMVGSDDPS
+285 AAFSLEMVGSDDPM

-315 PLKAGTYQVT
+315 KLKAGTYQVT
-325 ETEAPEGYQIDN
+325 ETKAPDGYQIDN
-337 PGPYTVTLPMNG
+337 PGPYTVTLPTNG
-349 QKTVTVTATDTPITT
+349 QKTVTVTALDTPITLA
-364 SSGSIRKV
+364 SGSIRKV
-372 DKDIPTMG
+372 DKDRPTMG

-391 DNNFKYEGQTVAGG
+391 DNNFTYEGQTVDGG

-417 GSYIAE
+417 GSYVAE

-442 YWDKKSDVTL
+442 YWDKKNEVKL

-559 DSVTKEPVANCTFD
+559 DSVTKKPVANCTFD
-573 IRSIDGTYHET
+573 IRSIDGTYHEA

-713 NAGKTEVG
+713 NAGVTNVG

-796 EAPEGYQLDE
+796 EAPAGYQLDE

-845 PGATFQLRYLD
+845 PGATFQLRYLG

-876 CSWTGLK
+876 CSWTSLK

-933 VDAKNPTKVL
+933 VDAKHPTKVL

-984 IVTEVEAPAGYIIDG
+984 IVTEIEAPAGYIIDG

-1054 DGNIHNNLTIES
+1054 DGNIHNDLTIES

-1127 NPSTCS
+1127 NP
-1133 LLIKKVCSINTDKML
+1133 
-1148 EGAVFDVR
+1148 
-1156 YADGSVVG
+1156 
-1164 DSNGVY
+1164 
-1170 ETGADGTILITGL
+1170 
-1183 EANKAIIVTET
+1183 
-1194 KAPNGFAIDTKPQ
+1194 
-1207 TVTTIAG
+1207 
-1214 KVVQLTFA
+1214 
-1222 NAPYGKLVIEKRDA
+1222 
-1236 ETNNLLPG
+1236 
-1244 AEFRVT
+1244 
-1250 TAAGCEVG
+1250 
-1258 QNGVIGDTTLTS
+1258 
-1270 NGIFRT
+1270 
-1276 DADGKI
+1276 
-1282 TISNLRP
+1282 
-1289 GNYIITEIKA
+1289 
-1299 PDGYLID
+1299 
-1306 DPTRNVTVTAG
+1306 
-1317 DTQTIVFKNHS
+1317 S

-1486 PGSYVITE
+1486 PGSYIITE

-1646 IEVAKLNGEIVGTY
+1646 IEVAKMNGEIVGTY

-1727 KKGIQGV
+1727 RKGIQGV

>member
-1 MRTKI
+1 MRQKI
-6 GTRLLSLFLT
+6 GTRLLPLFLT

-26 SAFAASSENMPSEIT
+26 SAFAAPSGSMPSEIT
-41 LKKSDYFLDTDG
+41 LQKSDYFLDTDG

-62 DKPLYLHIINMN
+62 GEPLYLHIINMN

-79 KVGFCAEHGKQ
+79 NVGFCAEHGKQ

-126 MTDAY
+126 QTDAY
-131 KAKFGSQLWT
+131 KEKWGGELWT
-141 DQNMIRYHNAW
+141 DQNLIRYHNAW

-170 AEGQRVA
+170 AEGQKVA

-195 DIYTDKYGTTTFYE
+195 DIYTDKYGTTTFYQKGE
-209 KGCKVIDNPDCWP
+209 KVLDNTDCWP

-256 TPRGEPTIDDYQI
+256 TPSIPTLGNYQI
-269 VVKKVDSSNP
+269 TVKKVDSSNP
-279 TKGLPG
+279 TKGLAG
-285 ATFSLTMVGSDDPS
+285 AEFSLEMVGSDDPK

-307 QDGTYTFK
+307 QGGTLTFK
-315 PLKAGTYQVT
+315 DLKAGTYQVT
-325 ETEAPEGYQIDN
+325 ETKAPEDYQIDN
-337 PGPYTVTLPMNG
+337 PGPYTVTLPTNG
-349 QKTVTVTATDTPITT
+349 QNTVTVTATDTPITLA
-364 SSGSIRKV
+364 SGSIRKV
-372 DKDIPTMG
+372 DKDRPTMG

-391 DNNFKYEGQTVAGG
+391 DNNFTYEGQTVEGG

-417 GSYIAE
+417 GSYVAE

-442 YWDKKSDVTL
+442 YWDKKNEVKL

-559 DSVTKEPVANCTFD
+559 NSVTKEPVANCTFD

-713 NAGKTEVG
+713 NAGVTNVG

-796 EAPEGYQLDE
+796 EAPAGYQLDE

-845 PGATFQLRYLD
+845 PGATFQLRYLG

-984 IVTEVEAPAGYIIDG
+984 IVTEIEAPAGYIIDG

-1054 DGNIHNNLTIES
+1054 DGNIHNDLTIES

-1127 NPSTCS
+1127 NP
-1133 LLIKKVCSINTDKML
+1133 
-1148 EGAVFDVR
+1148 
-1156 YADGSVVG
+1156 
-1164 DSNGVY
+1164 
-1170 ETGADGTILITGL
+1170 
-1183 EANKAIIVTET
+1183 
-1194 KAPNGFAIDTKPQ
+1194 
-1207 TVTTIAG
+1207 
-1214 KVVQLTFA
+1214 
-1222 NAPYGKLVIEKRDA
+1222 
-1236 ETNNLLPG
+1236 
-1244 AEFRVT
+1244 
-1250 TAAGCEVG
+1250 
-1258 QNGVIGDTTLTS
+1258 
-1270 NGIFRT
+1270 
-1276 DADGKI
+1276 
-1282 TISNLRP
+1282 
-1289 GNYIITEIKA
+1289 
-1299 PDGYLID
+1299 
-1306 DPTRNVTVTAG
+1306 
-1317 DTQTIVFKNHS
+1317 S

-1471 FTTGADGKIT
+1471 FTTGADGKTT

-1486 PGSYVITE
+1486 PGSYIITE

-1646 IEVAKLNGEIVGTY
+1646 IEVAKMNGEIVGTY

-1727 KKGIQGV
+1727 RKGIQGV

>member
-1 MRTKI
+1 MRQKI

-26 SAFAASSENMPSEIT
+26 SAFAAPSGSMPSEIT
-41 LKKSDYFLDTDG
+41 LQKSDYFLDTDG

-62 DKPLYLHIINMN
+62 GEPLYLHIINMN

-126 MTDAY
+126 QTDAY
-131 KAKFGSQLWT
+131 KEKWGGELWT
-141 DQNMIRYHNAW
+141 DQNLIRYHNAW

-170 AEGQRVA
+170 AEGQKAA

-195 DIYTDKYGTTTFYE
+195 DIYTDKYGTTTFYQKGE
-209 KGCKVIDNPDCWP
+209 KVLDNTDCWP

-256 TPRGEPTIDDYQI
+256 TPSIPTAESYQI

-279 TKGLPG
+279 TKGLSG
-285 ATFSLTMVGSDDPS
+285 ATFSLTMVGSTKTL
-299 FPMTGVTG
+299 TGVTG

-315 PLKAGTYQVT
+315 NLKAGTYQVT

-337 PGPYTVTLPMNG
+337 PGPYAVTLPTNG
-349 QKTVTVTATDTPITT
+349 QKTVTVTATDTPITLA
-364 SSGSIRKV
+364 SGSIRKV
-372 DKDIPTMG
+372 DKDRPTMG

-391 DNNFKYEGQTVAGG
+391 DNNFTYEGQTVEGG

-417 GSYIAE
+417 GSYVAE

-442 YWDKKSDVTL
+442 YWDKKNEVKL

-713 NAGKTEVG
+713 NAGVTNVG

-796 EAPEGYQLDE
+796 EAPAGYQLDE

-845 PGATFQLRYLD
+845 PGATFQLRYLG

-933 VDAKNPTKVL
+933 VDAKHPTKVL

-984 IVTEVEAPAGYIIDG
+984 IVTEIEAPAGYIIDG

-1054 DGNIHNNLTIES
+1054 DGNIHNDLTIES

-1127 NPSTCS
+1127 NP
-1133 LLIKKVCSINTDKML
+1133 
-1148 EGAVFDVR
+1148 
-1156 YADGSVVG
+1156 
-1164 DSNGVY
+1164 
-1170 ETGADGTILITGL
+1170 
-1183 EANKAIIVTET
+1183 
-1194 KAPNGFAIDTKPQ
+1194 
-1207 TVTTIAG
+1207 
-1214 KVVQLTFA
+1214 
-1222 NAPYGKLVIEKRDA
+1222 
-1236 ETNNLLPG
+1236 
-1244 AEFRVT
+1244 
-1250 TAAGCEVG
+1250 
-1258 QNGVIGDTTLTS
+1258 
-1270 NGIFRT
+1270 
-1276 DADGKI
+1276 
-1282 TISNLRP
+1282 
-1289 GNYIITEIKA
+1289 
-1299 PDGYLID
+1299 
-1306 DPTRNVTVTAG
+1306 
-1317 DTQTIVFKNHS
+1317 S

-1435 TNELL
+1435 SNELL

-1486 PGSYVITE
+1486 PGNYIITE

-1646 IEVAKLNGEIVGTY
+1646 IEVAKMNGEIVGTY

-1727 KKGIQGV
+1727 RKGIQGV

>member
-26 SAFAASSENMPSEIT
+26 SAFAAPSGSMPSEIT
-41 LKKSDYFLDTDG
+41 LQKSDYFLDTDG

-62 DKPLYLHIINMN
+62 GEPLYLHIINMN

-79 KVGFCAEHGKQ
+79 NVGFCAEHGKQ

-126 MTDAY
+126 QTDAY
-131 KAKFGSQLWT
+131 KEKWGGELWT
-141 DQNMIRYHNAW
+141 DQNLIRYHNAW

-170 AEGQRVA
+170 AEGQKVA

-195 DIYTDKYGTTTFYE
+195 DIYTDKYGTTTFYQKGE
-209 KGCKVIDNPDCWP
+209 KVLDNTDCWP

-230 YIGGNATSPD
+230 YIGGDATSPD

-256 TPRGEPTIDDYQI
+256 TPKKSDIPSDKYQI

-279 TKGLPG
+279 TKGLAG
-285 ATFSLTMVGSDDPS
+285 ATFSLEMVGSDDPK

-315 PLKAGTYQVT
+315 NLKAGTYQVT

-337 PGPYTVTLPMNG
+337 PGPYAVTLPTNG
-349 QKTVTVTATDTPITT
+349 QKTVTVTALDTPITLA
-364 SSGSIRKV
+364 SGSIRKV
-372 DKDIPTMG
+372 DKDRPTMG

-391 DNNFKYEGQTVAGG
+391 DNNFTYEGQTVEGG

-417 GSYIAE
+417 GSYVAE

-442 YWDKKSDVTL
+442 YWDKKNEVKL

-713 NAGKTEVG
+713 NAGVTNVG

-796 EAPEGYQLDE
+796 EAPAGYQLDE

-845 PGATFQLRYLD
+845 PGATFQLRYLG

-933 VDAKNPTKVL
+933 VDAKHPTKVL

-984 IVTEVEAPAGYIIDG
+984 IVTEIEAPAGYIIDG

-1054 DGNIHNNLTIES
+1054 DGNIHNDLTIES

-1086 GLTPGNYTITEVKA
+1086 GLTPGHYTITEVKA

-1127 NPSTCS
+1127 NP
-1133 LLIKKVCSINTDKML
+1133 
-1148 EGAVFDVR
+1148 
-1156 YADGSVVG
+1156 
-1164 DSNGVY
+1164 
-1170 ETGADGTILITGL
+1170 
-1183 EANKAIIVTET
+1183 
-1194 KAPNGFAIDTKPQ
+1194 
-1207 TVTTIAG
+1207 
-1214 KVVQLTFA
+1214 
-1222 NAPYGKLVIEKRDA
+1222 
-1236 ETNNLLPG
+1236 
-1244 AEFRVT
+1244 
-1250 TAAGCEVG
+1250 
-1258 QNGVIGDTTLTS
+1258 
-1270 NGIFRT
+1270 
-1276 DADGKI
+1276 
-1282 TISNLRP
+1282 
-1289 GNYIITEIKA
+1289 
-1299 PDGYLID
+1299 
-1306 DPTRNVTVTAG
+1306 
-1317 DTQTIVFKNHS
+1317 S

-1486 PGSYVITE
+1486 PGNYIITE

-1646 IEVAKLNGEIVGTY
+1646 IEVAKMNGEIVGTY

-1727 KKGIQGV
+1727 RKGIQGV

-2066 RWTTSVYSHYV
+2066 RWTTSIYSHYV

>member
-26 SAFAASSENMPSEIT
+26 SAFAAPSGSMPSEIT
-41 LKKSDYFLDTDG
+41 LQKSDYFLDTDG

-62 DKPLYLHIINMN
+62 GEPLYLHIINMN

-79 KVGFCAEHGKQ
+79 QVGFCAEHGKQ

-126 MTDAY
+126 QTDAY
-131 KAKFGSQLWT
+131 KEKWGGELWT
-141 DQNMIRYHNAW
+141 DQNLIRYHNAW

-170 AEGQRVA
+170 AEGQKVA

-195 DIYTDKYGTTTFYE
+195 DIYTDKYGTTTFYQKGE
-209 KGCKVIDNPDCWP
+209 KVLDNTDCWP
-222 DVDVTLYH
+222 DVDVTLYR

-245 TNDNTQAIMVA
+245 TNDNTQAVMVA
-256 TPRGEPTIDDYQI
+256 TPKKEPTGDTYRII
-269 VVKKVDSSNP
+269 VKKVDSSNP
-279 TKGLPG
+279 TKGLAG
-285 ATFSLTMVGSDDPS
+285 ATFSLEMVGSDGPS
-299 FPMTGVTG
+299 FPKTGVTG
-307 QDGTYTFK
+307 QDGTYIFDR
-315 PLKAGTYQVT
+315 LEAGTYKVT

-337 PGPYTVTLPMNG
+337 PGPYAVTLPTNG
-349 QKTVTVTATDTPITT
+349 QNTVTVTALDTPITLA
-364 SSGSIRKV
+364 SGSIRKV
-372 DKDIPTMG
+372 DKDRPTMG

-391 DNNFKYEGQTVAGG
+391 DNNFTYEGQTVEGG

-417 GSYIAE
+417 GSYVAE

-442 YWDKKSDVTL
+442 YWDKKNEVKL

-573 IRSIDGTYHET
+573 IRSIDGTYHEA

-713 NAGKTEVG
+713 NAGVTNVG

-738 SIVGGGVEGAKFEI
+738 SIVGGGVVGAKFEI

-796 EAPEGYQLDE
+796 EAPAGYQLDE

-845 PGATFQLRYLD
+845 PGATFQLRYLG
-856 GTSGTGGTVIGE
+856 GTSGTGGTAIGE

-933 VDAKNPTKVL
+933 VDAKHPTKVL

-984 IVTEVEAPAGYIIDG
+984 IVTEIEAPAGYIIDG

-1027 KTDAATGKLLP
+1027 KTDAATGKLLS

-1054 DGNIHNNLTIES
+1054 DGNIHNDLTIES

-1127 NPSTCS
+1127 NP
-1133 LLIKKVCSINTDKML
+1133 
-1148 EGAVFDVR
+1148 
-1156 YADGSVVG
+1156 
-1164 DSNGVY
+1164 
-1170 ETGADGTILITGL
+1170 
-1183 EANKAIIVTET
+1183 
-1194 KAPNGFAIDTKPQ
+1194 
-1207 TVTTIAG
+1207 
-1214 KVVQLTFA
+1214 
-1222 NAPYGKLVIEKRDA
+1222 
-1236 ETNNLLPG
+1236 
-1244 AEFRVT
+1244 
-1250 TAAGCEVG
+1250 
-1258 QNGVIGDTTLTS
+1258 
-1270 NGIFRT
+1270 
-1276 DADGKI
+1276 
-1282 TISNLRP
+1282 
-1289 GNYIITEIKA
+1289 
-1299 PDGYLID
+1299 
-1306 DPTRNVTVTAG
+1306 
-1317 DTQTIVFKNHS
+1317 S

-1486 PGSYVITE
+1486 PGNYVITE

-1646 IEVAKLNGEIVGTY
+1646 IEVAKMNGEIVGTY

-1727 KKGIQGV
+1727 RKGIQGV

>member
-1 MRTKI
+1 MRQKI

-26 SAFAASSENMPSEIT
+26 SAFAAPSGSMPSEIT
-41 LKKSDYFLDTDG
+41 LQKSDYFLDTDG

-62 DKPLYLHIINMN
+62 GEPLYLHIINMN

-79 KVGFCAEHGKQ
+79 NVGFCAEHGKQ

-100 GNPEPVTNS
+100 GNPEPVTNI

-126 MTDAY
+126 QTDAY
-131 KAKFGSQLWT
+131 KEKWGGELWT
-141 DQNMIRYHNAW
+141 DQNLIRYHNAW

-170 AEGQRVA
+170 AEGQKVA

-195 DIYTDKYGTTTFYE
+195 DIYTDKYGTTTFYQKGE
-209 KGCKVIDNPDCWP
+209 KVLDNTDCWP

-256 TPRGEPTIDDYQI
+256 TPSIPTLGNYQI
-269 VVKKVDSSNP
+269 TVKKVDSSNP
-279 TKGLPG
+279 TKGLAG
-285 ATFSLTMVGSDDPS
+285 AEFSLEMVGSDDPK

-307 QDGTYTFK
+307 QGGTLTFK
-315 PLKAGTYQVT
+315 DLKAGTYQVT
-325 ETEAPEGYQIDN
+325 ETKAPEDYQIDN
-337 PGPYTVTLPMNG
+337 PGPYTVTLPTNG
-349 QKTVTVTATDTPITT
+349 QNTVTVTATDTPITLA
-364 SSGSIRKV
+364 SGSIRKV
-372 DKDIPTMG
+372 DKDRPTMG

-391 DNNFKYEGQTVAGG
+391 DNNFTYEGQTVEGG

-417 GSYIAE
+417 GSYVAE

-442 YWDKKSDVTL
+442 YWDKKNEVKL

-559 DSVTKEPVANCTFD
+559 NSVTKEPVANCTFD

-713 NAGKTEVG
+713 NAGVTNVG

-796 EAPEGYQLDE
+796 EAPAGYQLDE

-845 PGATFQLRYLD
+845 PGATFQLRYLG

-933 VDAKNPTKVL
+933 VDAKHPTKVL

-984 IVTEVEAPAGYIIDG
+984 IVTEIEAPAGYIIDG

-1027 KTDAATGKLLP
+1027 KTDAATGKLLS

-1054 DGNIHNNLTIES
+1054 DGNIHNDLTIES

-1127 NPSTCS
+1127 NP
-1133 LLIKKVCSINTDKML
+1133 
-1148 EGAVFDVR
+1148 
-1156 YADGSVVG
+1156 
-1164 DSNGVY
+1164 
-1170 ETGADGTILITGL
+1170 
-1183 EANKAIIVTET
+1183 
-1194 KAPNGFAIDTKPQ
+1194 
-1207 TVTTIAG
+1207 
-1214 KVVQLTFA
+1214 
-1222 NAPYGKLVIEKRDA
+1222 
-1236 ETNNLLPG
+1236 
-1244 AEFRVT
+1244 
-1250 TAAGCEVG
+1250 
-1258 QNGVIGDTTLTS
+1258 
-1270 NGIFRT
+1270 
-1276 DADGKI
+1276 
-1282 TISNLRP
+1282 
-1289 GNYIITEIKA
+1289 
-1299 PDGYLID
+1299 
-1306 DPTRNVTVTAG
+1306 
-1317 DTQTIVFKNHS
+1317 S

-1486 PGSYVITE
+1486 PGNYVITE

-1646 IEVAKLNGEIVGTY
+1646 IEVAKMNGEIVGTY

-1727 KKGIQGV
+1727 RKGIQGV

>member
-1 MRTKI
+1 MRQKI

-26 SAFAASSENMPSEIT
+26 SAFAAPSGSMPSEIT
-41 LKKSDYFLDTDG
+41 LQKSDYFLDTDG

-62 DKPLYLHIINMN
+62 GEPLYLHIINMN

-79 KVGFCAEHGKQ
+79 NVGFCAEHGKQ

-126 MTDAY
+126 QTDAY
-131 KAKFGSQLWT
+131 KEKWGGELWT
-141 DQNMIRYHNAW
+141 DQNLIRYHNAW

-170 AEGQRVA
+170 AEGQKVA

-195 DIYTDKYGTTTFYE
+195 DIYTDKYGTTTFYQKGE
-209 KGCKVIDNPDCWP
+209 KVLDNTDCWP

-256 TPRGEPTIDDYQI
+256 TPSIPTLGNYQI
-269 VVKKVDSSNP
+269 TVKKVDSSNP
-279 TKGLPG
+279 TKGLAG
-285 ATFSLTMVGSDDPS
+285 AEFSLEMVGSDDPK

-307 QDGTYTFK
+307 QGGTFIFED
-315 PLKAGTYQVT
+315 LKAGTYQVT
-325 ETEAPEGYQIDN
+325 ETKAPEDYQIDN
-337 PGPYTVTLPMNG
+337 PGPYTVTLPTNG
-349 QKTVTVTATDTPITT
+349 QNTVTVTATDTPITLA
-364 SSGSIRKV
+364 SGSIRKV
-372 DKDIPTMG
+372 DKDRPTMG

-391 DNNFKYEGQTVAGG
+391 DNNFTYEGQTVEGG

-417 GSYIAE
+417 GSYVAE

-442 YWDKKSDVTL
+442 YWDKKNEVKL

-559 DSVTKEPVANCTFD
+559 NSVTKEPVANCTFD

-584 LTTDGAGRIFL
+584 ITTDGAGRIFL

-713 NAGKTEVG
+713 NAGVTNVG

-796 EAPEGYQLDE
+796 EAPAGYQLDE

-845 PGATFQLRYLD
+845 PGATFQLRYLG

-933 VDAKNPTKVL
+933 VDAKHPTKVL

-984 IVTEVEAPAGYIIDG
+984 IVTEIEAPAGYIIDG

-1027 KTDAATGKLLP
+1027 KTDAATGKLLS

-1054 DGNIHNNLTIES
+1054 DGNIHNDLTIES

-1127 NPSTCS
+1127 NP
-1133 LLIKKVCSINTDKML
+1133 
-1148 EGAVFDVR
+1148 
-1156 YADGSVVG
+1156 
-1164 DSNGVY
+1164 
-1170 ETGADGTILITGL
+1170 
-1183 EANKAIIVTET
+1183 
-1194 KAPNGFAIDTKPQ
+1194 
-1207 TVTTIAG
+1207 
-1214 KVVQLTFA
+1214 
-1222 NAPYGKLVIEKRDA
+1222 
-1236 ETNNLLPG
+1236 
-1244 AEFRVT
+1244 
-1250 TAAGCEVG
+1250 
-1258 QNGVIGDTTLTS
+1258 
-1270 NGIFRT
+1270 
-1276 DADGKI
+1276 
-1282 TISNLRP
+1282 
-1289 GNYIITEIKA
+1289 
-1299 PDGYLID
+1299 
-1306 DPTRNVTVTAG
+1306 
-1317 DTQTIVFKNHS
+1317 S

-1486 PGSYVITE
+1486 PGNYVITE

-1646 IEVAKLNGEIVGTY
+1646 IEVAKMNGEIVGTY

-1727 KKGIQGV
+1727 RKGIQGV

-1995 LDMSSAAL
+1995 LNMSSAAL